1 MLFTLL
7 AVLLLGSAAKAQTIH
22 YVTPDGK
29 NPVNGWEGSKK
40 VVSLSTALD
49 KANAGDQIWVL
60 GFEKI
65 TDPSQLYVAP
75 KGGFTVKSGVKLYG
89 GFRGTERTIDERL
102 TLGKAPYFTYR
113 SVLSGDINR
122 DDVVDEINYVY
133 PENGTR
139 SDNATHVLSLNM
151 VPTQQSGNNN
161 TYPTVVNGFTVI
173 GGNAVAGNGGGVY
186 VYGDNNQGGAYQIE
200 KCFLLNNY
208 AAQGGGAIYVSGEV
222 QATSTESRI
231 VDCVVYNNLA
241 GVRSG
246 SENLGGGI
254 RIDGAGTIVNSSIF
268 NNEGGGVLL
277 SSNAKAVNLT
287 IARNTVMGID
297 GGEVYNSVIWGNSKV
312 QNPTATSFENC
323 ASDNANVTGTGCIS
337 ISSESNGTNSPLF
350 DAPSVF
356 TSFDRDYN
364 WRHNAYPTWSWG
376 ILEGSALIDK
386 GNDGVYTGLPSTDL
400 AGETRKK
407 GTIDIGAYEY
417 QHLAAGRIRYVMEK
431 AQGTG
436 DGSSWDNASGDLQKM
451 IDELAAV
458 DAPGEVWVA
467 AGTYRPTTQIIEG
480 VQYAAS
486 FRMRDG
492 INVYGGF
499 AGSETSKAGRTKGTM
514 PWIYS
519 NETFLL
525 GADYVDGSATWGN
538 DQWNVISST
547 RHVVWFAPMSGEV
560 KFKYTTVLDGVTI
573 KGGAANGGEG
583 LADFATDKGGGV
595 YMGLNAILQNCIVTE
610 NTAKGD
616 GGGVYANGDGADAS
630 SANAKGGRVVGCL
643 VYNNSSVEDG
653 GGVFVKNA
661 GLVLRSMITN
671 NSAMNGAG
679 VYLDKNAEN
688 HPEYLIL
695 STSVVS
701 NNTATGNGAVYCNES
716 GVLLQNTIVNNDC
729 PSTVDASNPNSSQ
742 TGGLYIN
749 KYAYV
754 INSIL
759 WNNLINGLNIPMYA
773 LGATAENVRFYN
785 NAISG
790 SSNAVWNNIYQTS
803 TLKLSDENSKE
814 KALSPD
820 FKPGYPAEKP
830 NDKPEKVLPGV
841 QSSWVPTYY
850 WEPQQGSNLRAGG
863 LTIGTFPDNVLVAPE
878 LDIAGTAFAQKPAV
892 GAHAVD
898 APQIGYLYD
907 GSKYYDVFVDIDYME
922 TDGTGISWVQPY
934 KSLNEVL
941 AYFAND
947 PKLNLTKETVVR
959 VHVKEGDY
967 WPRYAFTNLDPKT
980 ATLSIPALPNGARF
994 EIYGGYAAESGNKE
1008 GEDDDKNLDLRFP
1021 TTYRTIIDGNHEG
1034 KNIDEGIYHC
1044 ITVETGANVLLDGF
1058 HVINGYAAGTA
1069 TLRYGAGMLVRD
1081 GATVEVRNS
1090 IFENNTAEEAAA
1102 IDARGATLTLTNCVV
1117 NNNTNTNT
1125 DAAVVNASA
1134 EKFTL
1139 NHVSVVNNVGTAPS
1153 EMGTSSF
1160 AIGNSNGK
1168 NTFTFASVG
1177 ADGAKNF
1184 ANPTNK
1190 QGATLGFDTYYGG
1203 YSNFTPLTSSAEAG
1217 KLINKATET
1226 PDGLTEDIAGN
1237 SRNLGGSADMG
1248 AYEANLPVNGTVF
1261 YVTATGAGKMDGS
1274 SWENAIAGNL
1284 IYDINSG
1291 KVNGDIPTTESS
1303 YIGFYDA
1310 SARPYAETSGASK
1323 LFFEHLNEQNL
1334 NTSNVNYRTETHDGV
1349 THVTGANGI
1358 NIRNNRQERYVGGLQ
1373 YAVEQAAAAA
1383 VNDGQ
1388 QRSVWVAG
1396 GTYTDYKGFVIR
1408 DKVNVLGGFPN
1419 EGTPGEDDRRPLISQ
1434 YIPANET
1441 SVDLVKKYETII
1453 QIQETAPVTWNGNT
1467 PTAVSD
1473 LPSRTR
1479 KPVLFQPD
1487 VCLPTKSPSGRESSY
1502 SYWEW
1507 GRSWEDWSNHW
1518 MNEGYGNSVPG
1529 ADENTSNSYRW
1540 ENQEGGYVEY
1550 TGATWDGFTI
1560 RHGFY
1565 TDYKANRDG
1574 GAGVRMFRG
1583 VTLQNCVVT
1592 DNYISG
1598 GYVVD
1603 VDATRG
1609 AGIYCDGNNS
1619 KVINCFV
1626 LRNANKSGESYG
1638 GGMYMIL
1645 GTSYNTM
1652 VANNYAESNGG
1663 GIFIED
1669 AMFYNNTVAYNRSN
1683 GTGGLHQWTASSG
1696 KTTTLKLYNTIFY
1709 GNTNRALDVSKEK
1722 DGSFSFNGAWNCFI
1736 QTTNA
1741 LDGEVQGKIDQNT
1754 TRIGENLPCP
1764 FESANAQ
1771 SENNYRLNSSTW
1783 CLNNG
1788 AENLGNDYQGQPV
1801 VLPYTDVDF
1810 TDRIKDCAVDV
1821 GAYEKDNL
1829 ENIGYEIKTTSGSV
1843 VSYNFYVSV
1852 EGAGL
1857 RSGANPDNAACE
1869 MKLQQ
1874 ILTRAGELASANR
1887 GVDVIVKIAEGEYN
1901 ANTLSEV
1908 NDPQSYTFVV
1918 PEGVIV
1924 EGGYMVTDKFGSR
1937 NPFSHKTI
1945 LSPIANV
1952 QGQEINGYHA
1962 VTFGEPA
1969 NKESYKQAIIDGV
1982 TLTGGKATSLVG
1994 KGNAKTQGGGAI
2006 VPAWGHIR
2014 NCRVS
2019 ENEAIQGGGLYLLPG
2034 ALVSGT
2040 DINGNTADE
2049 GAGIYADNT
2058 DAAEGLRAHVVSTT
2072 VTENEATDNGGGI
2085 YFADGGAL
2093 FLNMVVW
2100 GNTATSDNNVSGS
2113 VATMFSDTKM
2123 GDASA
2128 EIEHGFTAFYP
2139 FNYSFVERFELPSN
2153 MVNTAMTSDH
2163 DTYFASVDERLRAFS
2178 PLVNNGYSAALQ
2190 DILVRDW
2197 GIAKN
2202 DRQGIPRKQENI
2214 DKIDVGAYAFL
2225 GGSIPVPSRDN
2236 YKVRLFVNQTP
2247 STLVLPEF
2255 TNDDEQTDYLD
2266 SVTGCSFYT
2275 PLYHLDDAL
2284 EYVRKARENGVDAE
2298 IEIFVAQGTYKPTIR
2313 RTDAATSPYDQR
2325 QNSFTIP
2332 AGVKIYGGF
2341 IGDEKYGDGKDVK
2354 NITVKKDDGSEE
2366 VVDVVLDINFA
2377 TETVLSGRVTADFNS
2392 NGINEPWELANQT
2405 ILSGDINAS
2414 ETVKNAYHV
2423 LYSDTKYGTEAV
2435 TLDGLTVMDGE
2446 TASTLT
2452 PMGNDNEV
2460 GRGGGLY
2467 SSGVDYIINRCR
2479 FLNNKGIR
2487 GNAAYVRNATATVI
2501 GSMFAGNSTVEITES
2516 AQAAGGALCL
2526 AAADGETT
2534 ALKAVNT
2541 LWTNNETTGNGG
2553 AIGYAVNGS
2562 GSTSVNLM
2570 NNTIVRNKAA
2580 NGNGAIYAQGGT
2592 VTNTLVWGNEGNGNN
2607 MSGITATYSAAE
2619 DLEAANGNIKLAAV
2633 NTSIDGPRFAQPSN
2647 AAGAAANDPSSKWNP
2662 ASINVLTD
2670 AGAGLLSKDIEKL
2683 SDIGSATGAY
2693 KEWNDNHA
2701 GDYATQYMGSSQ
2713 YYRYAGPLDE
2723 NGQPL
2728 DRTIDIGLYEYQ
2740 YVTSFSSMDEI
2751 YVATTESGNGSG
2763 DGWANATSDLRGAII
2778 AMANPTGGNKT
2789 DKTIYIRDGEYM
2801 SKQLLTGTAFPLNM
2815 DADKTLGESLTIKGS
2830 FNEAG
2835 QQDFSKPTVISS
2847 YSGLATQRL
2856 MNITTNGEPVF
2867 IEGITFS
2874 NATTDGDGIVS
2885 TGDNLTLGNVAFR
2898 GNAGTGVS
2906 TSGKSLIYN
2915 ALFADGGTGLNVGS
2929 GDVKVVN
2936 ATFAN
2941 NGTAINGTASVYNS
2955 VSWKSGNDV
2964 AEGNNNA
2971 PLGNA
2976 DNDNIQNGPNF
2987 VDPSNENVL
2996 LRDYRIR
3003 PSMMLLNKGNDAH
3016 YKNYVEDVVVEG
3028 ITYVDVEDTPD
3039 PKRPKHQYDLA
3050 NVTRKVGT
3058 IDIGAYEYA
3067 APLSPILY
3075 VKSGVV
3081 GSDESGASWTNAISD
3096 LQGAI
3101 DLASIYANANSGQTG
3116 YVFVHNNV
3124 SANNVRVAMPGV
3136 KAYGS
3141 MNDETGADVSEIL
3154 GKRSLDME
3162 RRSKINGLTVGGTG
3176 SVVDG
3181 FEVSGTVAVSNGML
3195 STSIVKPTDAV
3206 TVTGNGVLYN
3216 SFVEGSV
3223 IKPETDS
3230 GKAVNVTATGTI
3242 SETEG
3247 SGNNRSKVSE
3257 TNNYVTTDYW
3267 KYQLNETSA
3276 DINAGTVDVESYM
3289 IMAGH
3294 RKDISGSS
3302 RIRNTVDN
3310 GCFETWNITADTE
3323 ITATDK
3329 PTRKHVVYIRKGGEL
3344 KIADGLYGESTV
3356 FNPGFLLLEDGAIG
3370 LLANDNYVGLTNV
3383 AMERTVPAG
3392 GTALTYVPFTISA
3405 IDKPLEGITYQKYNG
3420 KIRASYNYQFGDGNA
3435 WETVND
3441 PATEQGGVQAFAI
3454 NNEST
3459 AGAKVRFYG
3468 KSADD
3473 EKPQKPVYDEK
3484 PNAPK
3489 QVLLEKNNFNDPWS
3503 TENPGTG
3510 KRFTHKENMSWNM
3523 FGSPYLHAMNYDDM
3537 EYGRVIYTGASY
3549 NAINTAENN
3558 SGSVAMGE
3566 GVFTQTATL
3575 QEYESFTVKAPQDGT
3590 QSQSLRGLLVTVAP
3604 ADAEEADDFIQL
3616 KAVESEE
3623 ASSEFNIAADGVKWM
3638 SDDASVAQIY
3648 MARNGG
3654 RYSMLSALD
3663 INGAV
3668 SLGLTIPEAAAY
3680 TIAID
3685 EEAWMDEYETVV
3697 LEDKTTGQMVDLLEG
3712 AYQFQATEAGTVE
3725 DRFSIRFNR
3734 IVDGLGDNVKAYSP
3748 SAGMIRVEGA
3758 AAGSLV
3764 RIYDLNGRCI
3774 SVGETSVVN
3783 YDVNVGPKGIYL
3795 VEVQQ
3800 KEAEPVVK
3808 KVQVK

>member
-1 MLFTLL
+1 MKTGYFRMLFTLL

-29 NPVNGWEGSKK
+29 NPVNGWEGSKT
-40 VVSLSTALD
+40 VVSLSTALTNA
-49 KANAGDQIWVL
+49 KAGDQIWVL
-60 GFEKI
+60 GFQ
-65 TDPSQLYVAP
+65 DPSQLYIAP
-75 KGGFTVKSGVKLYG
+75 EGGFTVKSGVKLYG
-89 GFRGTERTIDERL
+89 GFRGTERTIDERP

-113 SVLSGDINR
+113 SVLSGDIERN
-122 DDVVDEINYVY
+122 DTVDVNNYVY
-133 PENGTR
+133 PANGTR
-139 SDNATHVLSLNM
+139 SDNAKHVLSLNM

-173 GGNAVAGNGGGVY
+173 GGNATDFGGGIY
-186 VYGDNNQGGAYQIE
+186 VYGSNAGGGAYQIE

-208 AAQGGGAIYVSGEV
+208 AELGGGAIYVAPAV
-222 QATSTESRI
+222 AKAATDSKI

-287 IARNTVMGID
+287 IARNTVMGIE
-297 GGEVYNSVIWGNSKV
+297 GGAVYSSVIWGNSKV
-312 QNPTATSFENC
+312 QNPASADIFHNC
-323 ASDNANVTGTGCIS
+323 ASDNATIAEGDKCFA
-337 ISSESNGTNSPLF
+337 ISSESNGANSPLF
-350 DAPSVF
+350 EAPSVF
-356 TSFDRDYN
+356 TSFDRDFD
-364 WRHNAYPTWSWG
+364 WRRTAYPTWSWG
-376 ILEGSALIDK
+376 ILEGSVLIDK
-386 GNDGVYTGLPSTDL
+386 GNDGAYTGLPSTDL

-407 GTIDIGAYEY
+407 GTIDIGAYEF
-417 QHLAAGRIRYVMEK
+417 QHLDAGRIRYVKEG
-431 AQGTG
+431 GTG
-436 DGSSWDNASGDLQKM
+436 DGSSWDKASGDLQKM

-467 AGTYRPTTQIIEG
+467 VGTYRPTTQIIEG

-492 INVYGGF
+492 IDVYGGF
-499 AGSETSKAGRTKGTM
+499 AGREISKAKREKEDSM
-514 PWIYS
+514 PWSYKYK
-519 NETFLL
+519 TVLM
-525 GADYVDGSATWGN
+525 GADYEDGSATWGN

-547 RHVVWFAPMSGEV
+547 RHVVWFAPMSGEDN
-560 KFKYTTVLDGVTI
+560 FKSVTILDGVTI

-679 VYLDKNAEN
+679 VYLDKNAKN

-773 LGATAENVRFYN
+773 LGAAAENVRFYN

-803 TLKLSDENSKE
+803 TLKLSDDNAS
-814 KALSPD
+814 AAAIGPD
-820 FKPGYPAEKP
+820 FMGGYPTG
-830 NDKPEKVLPGV
+830 VGV
-841 QSSWVPTYY
+841 QGSLDRPSYY
-850 WEPQQGSNLRAGG
+850 WEPKQGSNLRAGG
-863 LTIGTFPDNVLVAPE
+863 LTIGTFPSIVLVSPE
-878 LDIAGTAFAQKPAV
+878 LDIAGIPFAQKPAM
-892 GAHAVD
+892 GAHGVKANKIS
-898 APQIGYLYD
+898 ASNYE
-907 GSKYYDVFVDIDYME
+907 VFVDINYTG
-922 TDGTGISWVQPY
+922 TDANGASWATPY

-941 AYFAND
+941 AYYANKTD
-947 PKLNLTKETVVR
+947 LPQDQVIKI
-959 VHVKEGDY
+959 HVKEGDY

-980 ATLSIPALPNGARF
+980 ATLSIPALPNGAKF
-994 EIYGGYAAESGNKE
+994 EIYGGYAAESDGT
-1008 GEDDDKNLDLRFP
+1008 DLKNRFP
-1021 TTYRTIIDGNHEG
+1021 TTYRTIINGNHEG

-1044 ITVETGANVLLDGF
+1044 ITVETGANVVLDGF

-1081 GATVEVRNS
+1081 GANVTVRNS

-1117 NNNTNTNT
+1117 NNNTNTIKT
-1125 DAAVVNASA
+1125 SSVVNAQSL
-1134 EKFTL
+1134 TV
-1139 NHVSVVNNVGTAPS
+1139 NHVSVVNNIGAAPA
-1153 EMGTSSF
+1153 MGTSSF
-1160 AIGNSNGK
+1160 AIGNSGG

-1177 ADGAKNF
+1177 AEGAKNF

-1217 KLINKATET
+1217 KLINKATGT

-1291 KVNGDIPTTESS
+1291 KVNGDIPTTDPR

-1323 LFFEHLNEQNL
+1323 LFFEHMGEAGVINGAAVD
-1334 NTSNVNYRTETHDGV
+1334 NVDYKVETLAVGQYNDRKETHIS
-1349 THVTGANGI
+1349 GAHGI
-1358 NIRNNRQERYVGGLQ
+1358 DIQNRRYEQYVGGLQ
-1373 YAVEQAAAAA
+1373 YAVEKAAAAA
-1383 VNDGQ
+1383 VEDDQ

-1408 DKVNVLGGFPN
+1408 DKVDVLGGFPN
-1419 EGTPGEDDRRPLISQ
+1419 EGTPGEDDRHPMISQ
-1434 YIPANET
+1434 YVAQN
-1441 SVDLVKKYETII
+1441 SSNSGLDVKKYETII
-1453 QIQETAPVTWNGNT
+1453 QIQDKKPYTEGDFRTVTDNE
-1467 PTAVSD
+1467 

-1487 VCLPTKSPSGRESSY
+1487 VCVPTKTPSGRESSY
-1502 SYWEW
+1502 TYYKIRDRLVGNDHWN
-1507 GRSWEDWSNHW
+1507 GRE
-1518 MNEGYGNSVPG
+1518 YGNSVPG
-1529 ADENTSNSYRW
+1529 SDEGASNTYRYNLSS
-1540 ENQEGGYVEY
+1540 EQQNGTYIEY
-1550 TGATWDGFTI
+1550 TGAMWDGFTI

-1565 TDYKANRDG
+1565 MDYSANRDG

-1583 VTLQNCVVT
+1583 VTLQNCVVA
-1592 DNYISG
+1592 DNFINNYVASG
-1598 GYVVD
+1598 S
-1603 VDATRG
+1603 ACMG
-1609 AGIYCDGNNS
+1609 AGIYCDGDNS
-1619 KVINCFV
+1619 KIINCYV
-1626 LRNANKSGESYG
+1626 TGNVNRNPDAAG
-1638 GGMYMIL
+1638 GGMTLMV
-1645 GTSYNTM
+1645 GVSYNC
-1652 VANNYAESNGG
+1652 VVEGNYSQKDGG
-1663 GIFIED
+1663 GCFIEN
-1669 AMFYNNTVAYNRSN
+1669 AYFYNNTVANNYVNTAHAS
-1683 GTGGLHQWTASSG
+1683 GKKGGGIHQWTRKDAPMN
-1696 KTTTLKLYNTIFY
+1696 LVLYNTVFY
-1709 GNTNRALDVSKEK
+1709 GNEGIALTSDNADMFK
-1722 DGSFSFNGAWNCFI
+1722 GAYNCYI
-1736 QTTNA
+1736 QSNSAMSSSLTTNFNKWNTQYGVGSA
-1741 LDGEVQGKIDQNT
+1741 LAS
-1754 TRIGENLPCP
+1754 P
-1764 FESANAQ
+1764 FIEGT
-1771 SENNYRLNSSTW
+1771 YRLKGGST
-1783 CLNNG
+1783 CINRG
-1788 AENLGNDYQGQPV
+1788 TENLGEGIS
-1801 VLPYTDVDF
+1801 LPAMDADF
-1810 TDRIKDCAVDV
+1810 TDRVKDCTVDI
-1821 GAYEKDNL
+1821 GAYESDNQ
-1829 ENIGYEIKTTSGSV
+1829 ENIGYEISPDSNE
-1843 VSYNFYVSV
+1843 YCYYVSPD
-1852 EGAGL
+1852 GDGL
-1857 RSGANPDNAACE
+1857 RSGADSKNAACE

-1874 ILTRAGELASANR
+1874 ILTHAGQTVLNNP
-1887 GVDVIVKIAEGEYN
+1887 DKKVIVKIADGTYR
-1901 ANTLSEV
+1901 ANTLSDS

-1918 PEGVIV
+1918 PYGVVV
-1924 EGGYMVTDKFGSR
+1924 EGGYTNDFSSR
-1937 NPFSHKTI
+1937 NPYNNATI
-1945 LSPIANV
+1945 LSPIADMRDQTV
-1952 QGQEINGYHA
+1952 NGYHA

-1969 NKESYKQAIIDGV
+1969 VEQKTAQTIVDGV

-1994 KGNAKTQGGGAI
+1994 NGDPRTQGGGAI

-2040 DINGNTADE
+2040 VVNKNTAEE
-2049 GAGIYADNT
+2049 GAGIYASIPQPT
-2058 DAAEGLRAHVVSTT
+2058 EEGEIPTVEPAHVVSST
-2072 VTENEATDNGGGI
+2072 VTDNTATENAGGI

-2100 GNTATSDNNVSGS
+2100 NNTASSDNNISGPVYS
-2113 VATMFSDTKM
+2113 TFVDSKM
-2123 GDASA
+2123 AAASA
-2128 EIEHGFTAFYP
+2128 ANGNNFTEFYP

-2153 MVNTAMTSDH
+2153 MVNTAMTSGD
-2163 DTYFASVDERLRAFS
+2163 DGKLYFAGPERTLRAFS
-2178 PLVNNGYSAALQ
+2178 PLVNNGYSATLQ
-2190 DILVRDW
+2190 GYLAENW
-2197 GIAKN
+2197 KIATN
-2202 DRQGIPRKQENI
+2202 DMQGIPRIQDNI
-2214 DKIDVGAYAFL
+2214 NKIDVGAYAFM
-2225 GGSIPVPSRDN
+2225 GGVIPDPTDPETE
-2236 YKVRLFVNQTP
+2236 KLTKLFVNQT
-2247 STLVLPEF
+2247 TKFRV
-2255 TNDDEQTDYLD
+2255 DGDENYLKT
-2266 SVTGCSFYT
+2266 VVGRSFYT

-2284 EYVRKARENGVDAE
+2284 EYVRKAREAGFNDE

-2313 RTDAATSPYDQR
+2313 RTDAAAATETYDQR
-2325 QNSFTIP
+2325 QNSFVVP

-2341 IGDEKYGDGKDVK
+2341 KGDEKYGYELSSVQGESE
-2354 NITVKKDDGSEE
+2354 TVTLVP
-2366 VVDVVLDINFA
+2366 VV
-2377 TETVLSGRVTADFNS
+2377 TETALSGRATTDYNQ
-2392 NGINEPWELANQT
+2392 NGISEPWELANQT

-2423 LYSDTKYGTEAV
+2423 LFSSIKKEENGDITGQGTV

-2446 TASTLT
+2446 TANYLPVSVEGDLET
-2452 PMGNDNEV
+2452 NEI

-2467 SSGVDYIINRCR
+2467 SRGVDYFINRCR

-2487 GNAAYVRNATATVI
+2487 GNAAYVRGATATVI
-2501 GSMFAGNSTVEITES
+2501 GSIFAGNSTVDNLQSNVSTDRIYGG
-2516 AQAAGGALCL
+2516 AFCAAAGKG
-2526 AAADGETT
+2526 DVKTETM
-2534 ALKAVNT
+2534 LKAVNT
-2541 LWTNNETTGNGG
+2541 LWANNETTGTGG
-2553 AIGYAVNGS
+2553 AIACVTDGTGVS
-2562 GSTSVNLM
+2562 STVNLM
-2570 NNTIVRNKAA
+2570 NNTIVRNKAL
-2580 NGNGAIYAQGGT
+2580 NNGAIYAQGGT
-2592 VTNTLVWGNEGNGNN
+2592 VTNTLMWGNEGAEGSINESND
-2607 MSGITATYSAAE
+2607 IAVTYSAAE
-2619 DLEAANGNIKLAAV
+2619 DLDATKDNNIKLAAE
-2633 NTSIDGPRFAQPSN
+2633 NTSIEGPRFAQPSST
-2647 AAGAAANDPSSKWNP
+2647 AGAAANDPSSKWNP
-2662 ASINVLTD
+2662 SSINVLTD
-2670 AGAGLLSKDIEKL
+2670 AGDGVFTVKTQEEPEKIE
-2683 SDIGSATGAY
+2683 GAY
-2693 KEWNDNHA
+2693 SKWNNENA
-2701 GDYATQYMGSSQ
+2701 SAYADQYMGDTSYQ
-2713 YYRYAGPLDE
+2713 RYAGPRDE
-2723 NGQPL
+2723 KGEQL

-2740 YVTSFSSMDEI
+2740 YVTTFSKLDAV
-2751 YVATTESGNGSG
+2751 YVATTEAGNGSG
-2763 DGWANATSDLRGAII
+2763 DSWLNATSDLRGAII
-2778 AMANPTGGNKT
+2778 SMANPTGGQT
-2789 DKTIYIRDGEYM
+2789 SDKAVYIRDGEYA

-2815 DADKTLGESLTIKGS
+2815 DKDNADGMNGTSLTIKGS
-2830 FNEAG
+2830 YNEAG
-2835 QQDFSKPTVISS
+2835 VQDFSNPTVISS
-2847 YSGLATQRL
+2847 YPGVATERL
-2856 MNITTNGEPVF
+2856 INIATNNEPVF
-2867 IEGITFS
+2867 IEGIMFN
-2874 NATTDGDGIVS
+2874 NATAGGDGIVS
-2885 TGDNLTLGNVAFR
+2885 TGDNLTLARVAFR

-2906 TSGKSLIYN
+2906 TSGNSLIYN

-2929 GDVKVVN
+2929 GEVKVVN

-2941 NGTAINGTASVYNS
+2941 NTTAINGTASVFNS
-2955 VSWKSGNDV
+2955 VSWNSGNGV

-2971 PLGNA
+2971 VLGNA
-2976 DNDNIQNGPNF
+2976 VNDDIQNGPNF
-2987 VDPSNENVL
+2987 VDPSNENIL

-3003 PSMMLLNKGNDAH
+3003 PSMMLLNKGENSLYQSNVGKDPTT
-3016 YKNYVEDVVVEG
+3016 DVDLTSGKRVVDG
-3028 ITYVDVEDTPD
+3028 
-3039 PKRPKHQYDLA
+3039 R
-3050 NVTRKVGT
+3050 

-3067 APLSPILY
+3067 APLSQILY

-3081 GSDESGASWTNAISD
+3081 GSDESGESWTNAISD

-3101 DLASIYANANSGQTG
+3101 NLASIYANVNKGQTG

-3124 SANNVRVAMPGV
+3124 AANNVRVAMPNV

-3141 MNDETGADVSEIL
+3141 MNDETGTGVTDIL
-3154 GKRSLDME
+3154 GKRSSILDLQ
-3162 RRSKINGLTVGGTG
+3162 RRSTINGLTVGGAG

-3181 FEVSGTVAVSNGML
+3181 FEVSGTVAVSSGML
-3195 STSIVKPTDAV
+3195 STSIVKPTNAV
-3206 TVTGNGVLYN
+3206 SVTGDGVLYN
-3216 SFVEGSV
+3216 SFVDEAV
-3223 IKPETDS
+3223 S
-3230 GKAVNVTATGTI
+3230 GKAVNVTATGAI
-3242 SETEG
+3242 N
-3247 SGNNRSKVSE
+3247 GNDGINNNPNAIENGYVS
-3257 TNNYVTTDYW
+3257 VDYW
-3267 KYQLNETSA
+3267 KYQLKDDSGLFDMAKEETITA
-3276 DINAGTVDVESYM
+3276 YM
-3289 IMAGH
+3289 DMAGH
-3294 RKDISGSS
+3294 SKDLSGS
-3302 RIRNTVDN
+3302 IRVRNGLVDF
-3310 GCFETWNITADTE
+3310 GCFETWNIIADTE
-3323 ITATDK
+3323 ISATDK
-3329 PTRKHVVYIRKGGEL
+3329 PTRNHVVYVRNGAEL
-3344 KIADGLYGESTV
+3344 KIAKDVYTGEATA
-3356 FNPGFLLLEDGAIG
+3356 FNPGFLLLENGSG
-3370 LLANDNYVGLTNV
+3370 LLANGNYVGLTNF
-3383 AMERTVPAG
+3383 AMERTIPAG
-3392 GTALTYVPFTISA
+3392 GTALTYVPFL
-3405 IDKPLEGITYQKYNG
+3405 IDKMDNASAATFQRYDGARRAAYDYKFSATDGAWKKVTDPVTEPGGI
-3420 KIRASYNYQFGDGNA
+3420 
-3435 WETVND
+3435 
-3441 PATEQGGVQAFAI
+3441 QAFAI
-3454 NNEST
+3454 NGSE
-3459 AGAKVRFYG
+3459 GAKVRFYG
-3468 KSADD
+3468 TSYK
-3473 EKPQKPVYDEK
+3473 ET
-3484 PNAPK
+3484 PNDVK
-3489 QVLLEKNNFNDPWS
+3489 MVQLMKFNFNDPWAS
-3503 TENPGTG
+3503 KDDTG
-3510 KRFTHKENMSWNM
+3510 NRFTHKENMSWNM
-3523 FGSPYLHAMNYDDM
+3523 FGSPYLHAMSYGDM

-3549 NAINTAENN
+3549 DTKNTADSNT

-3575 QEYESFTVKAPQDGT
+3575 QDYETFTVAAPKAGT
-3590 QSQSLRGLLVTVAP
+3590 VSGGLRGLLVTVAP

-3638 SDDASVAQIY
+3638 SDNASVAQIY

-3668 SLGLTIPEAAAY
+3668 SLGLTIPQAAAY

-3774 SVGETSVVN
+3774 RVGETSVVN

>member
-1 MLFTLL
+1 MKTGYFRMLFTLL

-29 NPVNGWEGSKK
+29 NPVNGWEGSKT
-40 VVSLSTALD
+40 VVSLSTALTNA
-49 KANAGDQIWVL
+49 KAGDQIWVL
-60 GFEKI
+60 GFQ
-65 TDPSQLYVAP
+65 DPSQLYVAP
-75 KGGFTVKSGVKLYG
+75 EGGFTVKSGVKLYG
-89 GFRGTERTIDERL
+89 GFRGTERTIDERP
-102 TLGKAPYFTYR
+102 TSGKAPYFTYR
-113 SVLSGDINR
+113 SVLSGDIKG
-122 DDVVDEINYVY
+122 DDVVDGTNMLY
-133 PENGTR
+133 PANSTR
-139 SDNATHVLSLNM
+139 SDNATHVLSLDLT
-151 VPTQQSGNNN
+151 PKQSSGNNN

-173 GGNAVAGNGGGVY
+173 GGNADGTGEYGGGIYVFGANANGGG
-186 VYGDNNQGGAYQIE
+186 AYHIE

-208 AAQGGGAIYVSGEV
+208 AKEGGGAIYVSSQVE
-222 QATSTESRI
+222 ATSTASTI

-254 RIDGAGTIVNSSIF
+254 NIAGSGTIVNSSIF
-268 NNEGGGVLL
+268 NNEGGGVRL
-277 SSNAKAVNLT
+277 SSSAKAVNLT
-287 IARNTVMGID
+287 IARNTVMGIE
-297 GGEVYNSVIWGNSKV
+297 GGVVSNSVIWGNSKV

-323 ASDNANVTGTGCIS
+323 ASDNANVTGIDCIS
-337 ISSESNGTNSPLF
+337 ISSESNGSNGPLF
-350 DAPSVF
+350 EAPSVF
-356 TSFDRDYN
+356 TSFDRDFD
-364 WRHNAYPTWSWG
+364 WRRTAYPTWSWG
-376 ILEGSALIDK
+376 ILEGSALIDE
-386 GNDGVYTGLPSTDL
+386 GDDDAYTGLPSTDL

-407 GTIDIGAYEY
+407 GTIDIGAYEF
-417 QHLAAGRIRYVMEK
+417 QHLDASRIRYVK
-431 AQGTG
+431 VGGTG
-436 DGSSWDNASGDLQKM
+436 DGSSWGNASGDLQKM

-458 DAPGEVWVA
+458 DASGEVWVA
-467 AGTYRPTTQIIEG
+467 AGEYRPTTQIIDG

-499 AGSETSKAGRTKGTM
+499 AGTETSKAEREKGDM
-514 PWIYS
+514 PWIYT
-519 NETFLL
+519 NETILL
-525 GADYVDGSATWGN
+525 GADYENGTATWAN
-538 DQWNVISST
+538 NQWNVTSSS
-547 RHVVWFAPMSGEV
+547 RHVVWFAPMSGEED
-560 KFKYTTVLDGVTI
+560 FKSVTVLDGVTI

-583 LADFATDKGGGV
+583 LTDFATDKGGGV

-671 NSAMNGAG
+671 NSATNGAG

-830 NDKPEKVLPGV
+830 NDEPEKVLPGV

-898 APQIGYLYD
+898 ANGIVGAEIE
-907 GSKYYDVFVDIDYME
+907 GVINVFVDIDYME
-922 TDGTGISWVQPY
+922 TDGTGKSWDKPY

-941 AYFAND
+941 SYFAQ
-947 PKLNLTKETVVR
+947 NLPEGQSVVR

-980 ATLSIPALPNGARF
+980 ATLSIPALPNGAKF
-994 EIYGGYAAESGNKE
+994 EIYGGYAAESTGT
-1008 GEDDDKNLDLRFP
+1008 DLKNRFP

-1034 KNIDEGIYHC
+1034 KDIKEGIYHC
-1044 ITVETGANVLLDGF
+1044 ITVETGANVVLDGF

-1090 IFENNTAEEAAA
+1090 IFENNTAAESAA

-1117 NNNTNTNT
+1117 NNNTNTT
-1125 DAAVVNASA
+1125 ESSSVVNANIL
-1134 EKFTL
+1134 TL
-1139 NHVSVVNNVGTAPS
+1139 NHVSVVNNIGVAPAINNIGVAPA
-1153 EMGTSSF
+1153 MGTSSF
-1160 AIGNSNGK
+1160 AIGNSDG
-1168 NTFTFASVG
+1168 NTFTTFASVG

-1184 ANPTNK
+1184 ANPTNM
-1190 QGATLGFDTYYGG
+1190 QGAALGFDTYYGG
-1203 YSNFTPLTSSAEAG
+1203 YSNFTPLTSSTDAG
-1217 KLINKATET
+1217 KLINKATGT
-1226 PDGLTEDIAGN
+1226 PDGLNVDIIGN

-1261 YVTATGAGKMDGS
+1261 YVTENGAGKMDGS

-1291 KVNGDIPTTESS
+1291 KVNDDIPTTDPR

-1358 NIRNNRQERYVGGLQ
+1358 NIRNNRQEQYVGGLQ

-1383 VNDGQ
+1383 AAAKDGQ

-1434 YIPANET
+1434 YIPANEANA
-1441 SVDLVKKYETII
+1441 DLLKDKYETII
-1453 QIQETAPVTWNGNT
+1453 QIQSTAPVTWNGNT
-1467 PTAVSD
+1467 PTAVSG

-1507 GRSWEDWSNHW
+1507 GRSWGDWSNHW

-1592 DNYISG
+1592 DNYINAHNNAG
-1598 GYVVD
+1598 
-1603 VDATRG
+1603 RG

-1619 KVINCFV
+1619 KVVNCFV
-1626 LRNANKSGESYG
+1626 LNNANNSDESYG

-1652 VANNYAESNGG
+1652 VANNYAKTNGG

-1669 AMFYNNTVAYNRSN
+1669 AMFYNNTVAYNRST

-1696 KTTTLKLYNTIFY
+1696 TTTTLKLYNTIFY
-1709 GNTNRALDVSKEK
+1709 GNTNQAIGVSAI
-1722 DGSFSFNGAWNCFI
+1722 GNFNGAWNCFVQSNTALSADI
-1736 QTTNA
+1736 RNKLHSSNYGTNLA
-1741 LDGEVQGKIDQNT
+1741 S
-1754 TRIGENLPCP
+1754 P
-1764 FESANAQ
+1764 FESTNAQ
-1771 SENNYRLNSSTW
+1771 SKNNYRLNSSTW

-1788 AENLGNDYQGQPV
+1788 AENLGNDYQGHPV

-1829 ENIGYEIKTTSGSV
+1829 ENIGYEIKTTDGGAT
-1843 VSYNFYVSV
+1843 SYNFYVSE

-1857 RSGANPDNAACE
+1857 RSGANPDDAACE

-1874 ILTRAGELASANR
+1874 ILNRAGELASANR
-1887 GVDVIVKIAEGEYN
+1887 GVDVVVKVAEGEYN
-1901 ANTLSEV
+1901 ANTLSEA

-1918 PEGVIV
+1918 PEGVIL
-1924 EGGYMVTDKFGSR
+1924 EGGYTETDKFVSR
-1937 NPFSHKTI
+1937 NPFNHETI
-1945 LSPIANV
+1945 LSPVASV
-1952 QGQEINGYHA
+1952 EGQNINGYHA
-1962 VTFGEPA
+1962 VTFGDPA

-1994 KGNAKTQGGGAI
+1994 KGNVKTQGGGAI
-2006 VPAWGHIR
+2006 VPAWGHVR
-2014 NCRVS
+2014 NSRVYG
-2019 ENEAIQGGGLYLLPG
+2019 NEAIQGGGLYLLPG
-2034 ALVSGT
+2034 ATVSGT
-2040 DINGNTADE
+2040 DINNNTAEE
-2049 GAGIYADNT
+2049 GAGIYADNEK
-2058 DAAEGLRAHVVSTT
+2058 ASKALRAHVVSSTIT
-2072 VTENEATDNGGGI
+2072 DNTATENAGGI
-2085 YFADGGAL
+2085 LFEDGAAL

-2100 GNTATSDNNVSGS
+2100 GNTATSDNNVSGPVYS
-2113 VATMFSDTKM
+2113 TFDDAEMES
-2123 GDASA
+2123 ASA
-2128 EIEHGFTAFYP
+2128 VNGNNFKDFFP

-2153 MVNTAMTSDH
+2153 MVNTAMTSDENL
-2163 DTYFASVDERLRAFS
+2163 YFASTDRRLRAFS
-2178 PLVNNGYSAALQ
+2178 PLVNNGFSIDLQKHLATNWNIAA
-2190 DILVRDW
+2190 
-2197 GIAKN
+2197 N
-2202 DRQGIPRKQENI
+2202 DMQGISRIQTGI
-2214 DKIDVGAYAFL
+2214 GKIDVGAYAFL
-2225 GGSIPVPSRDN
+2225 GGVIPEPKAGD
-2236 YKVRLFVNQTP
+2236 YMAKLFVNQT
-2247 STLVLPEF
+2247 
-2255 TNDDEQTDYLD
+2255 TNFQVANSVNLDD
-2266 SVTGCSFYT
+2266 VIGRSFYT

-2284 EYVRKARENGVDAE
+2284 EYAKKAVKLNLGAN

-2313 RTDAATSPYDQR
+2313 RINAATETVDQR
-2325 QNSFTIP
+2325 QNSFVVP
-2332 AGVKIYGGF
+2332 AGVNIYGGF
-2341 IGDEKYGDGKDVK
+2341 SGKETYSYGLSSVSSEDGTSQSFTD
-2354 NITVKKDDGSEE
+2354 ITNS
-2366 VVDVVLDINFA
+2366 DISQYLTA
-2377 TETVLSGRVTADFNS
+2377 RETSDFNLNS
-2392 NGINEPWELANQT
+2392 INEPWELKNQT

-2423 LYSDTKYGTEAV
+2423 LYSDTEYGTGVV
-2435 TLDGLTVMDGE
+2435 TLDGLTVMDGQTSNSLPLMTE
-2446 TASTLT
+2446 
-2452 PMGNDNEV
+2452 NNEI
-2460 GRGGGLY
+2460 GRGGALY
-2467 SSGVDYIINRCR
+2467 SNGIDYIINRCR
-2479 FLNNKGIR
+2479 FLNNQGVR
-2487 GNAAYVRNATATVI
+2487 GNAAYVRNASATVI
-2501 GSMFAGNSTVEITES
+2501 GSTFAGNSTVEDLQDVEVGRIY
-2516 AQAAGGALCL
+2516 GGAMCM
-2526 AAADGETT
+2526 AASTGENAT
-2534 ALKAVNT
+2534 LKAVNT
-2541 LWTNNETTGNGG
+2541 LWANNETTGNGG
-2553 AIGYAVNGS
+2553 AIGFAVNG
-2562 GSTSVNLM
+2562 GTSEVNLM
-2570 NNTIVRNKAA
+2570 NNTIVRNKAL
-2580 NGNGAIYAQGGT
+2580 NNGAIYAQGGT
-2592 VTNTLVWGNEGNGNN
+2592 VTNTLMWGNEGAEGSINESND
-2607 MSGITATYSAAE
+2607 IAVTYSAAE
-2619 DLEAANGNIKLAAV
+2619 DLDATKDNNIKLAAE
-2633 NTSIDGPRFAQPSN
+2633 NTSIEGPRFAQPSS

-2662 ASINVLTD
+2662 SSINVLTD
-2670 AGAGLLSKDIEKL
+2670 AGDGVFTVKTQEEPEKIE
-2683 SDIGSATGAY
+2683 GAY
-2693 KEWNDNHA
+2693 SKWNNENA
-2701 GDYATQYMGSSQ
+2701 SAYADQYMGDTSYQ
-2713 YYRYAGPLDE
+2713 RYAGPRDE
-2723 NGQPL
+2723 KGEQL

-2740 YVTSFSSMDEI
+2740 YVTTFSNLDAV
-2751 YVATTESGNGSG
+2751 YVATTEAGNGSG
-2763 DGWANATSDLRGAII
+2763 DSWLNATSDLRGAII
-2778 AMANPTGGNKT
+2778 SMANPTGGQT
-2789 DKTIYIRDGEYM
+2789 SDKAVYIRDGEYA

-2815 DADKTLGESLTIKGS
+2815 DKDNADGMNGTSLTIKGS
-2830 FNEAG
+2830 YNEAG
-2835 QQDFSKPTVISS
+2835 VQDFSKPTVISS
-2847 YSGLATQRL
+2847 YPGVATERL
-2856 MNITTNGEPVF
+2856 INIATNNEPVF
-2867 IEGITFS
+2867 IEGIMFN
-2874 NATTDGDGIVS
+2874 NATAGGDGIVS
-2885 TGDNLTLGNVAFR
+2885 TGDNLTLARVAFR

-2906 TSGKSLIYN
+2906 TSGNSLIYN

-2929 GDVKVVN
+2929 GEVKVVN

-2941 NGTAINGTASVYNS
+2941 NTTAINGTASVFNS
-2955 VSWKSGNDV
+2955 VSWNSGNGV

-2971 PLGNA
+2971 VLGNA
-2976 DNDNIQNGPNF
+2976 VNDDIQNGPNF
-2987 VDPSNENVL
+2987 VDPSNENIL

-3003 PSMMLLNKGNDAH
+3003 PSMMLLNKGYND
-3016 YKNYVEDVVVEG
+3016 NYPGDLTTDVDLTSGKRVVDD
-3028 ITYVDVEDTPD
+3028 I
-3039 PKRPKHQYDLA
+3039 
-3050 NVTRKVGT
+3050 

-3067 APLSPILY
+3067 APLSQILY

-3081 GSDESGASWTNAISD
+3081 GSDESGESWTNAISD

-3101 DLASIYANANSGQTG
+3101 NLASIYANVNKGQTG

-3124 SANNVRVAMPGV
+3124 AANNVRVAMPGV

-3141 MNDETGADVSEIL
+3141 MNDETGTGVTDIL
-3154 GKRSLDME
+3154 GKRSSILDLQ
-3162 RRSKINGLTVGGTG
+3162 RRSTINGLTVAGTG

-3181 FEVSGTVAVSNGML
+3181 FEVSGTVAVSSGML
-3195 STSIVKPTDAV
+3195 STSIVKPTGAV
-3206 TVTGNGVLYN
+3206 TVTGDGVLYN
-3216 SFVEGSV
+3216 SFVDGAV
-3223 IKPETDS
+3223 N

-3242 SETEG
+3242 TDKG
-3247 SGNNRSKVSE
+3247 GGNNNSNAVENGYVSA
-3257 TNNYVTTDYW
+3257 DYW
-3267 KYQLNETSA
+3267 KYQLKDDSELIDKTGAIDIA
-3276 DINAGTVDVESYM
+3276 DYM
-3289 IMAGH
+3289 TMAGH
-3294 RKDISGSS
+3294 DKDISGSS
-3302 RIRNTVDN
+3302 RIRNTVDF
-3310 GCFETWNITADTE
+3310 GCFETWNIIADTE
-3323 ITATDK
+3323 ISATDK
-3329 PTRKHVVYIRKGGEL
+3329 PTRNHVVYVRNGAEL
-3344 KIADGLYGESTV
+3344 KIAKDVYTGEATA
-3356 FNPGFLLLEDGAIG
+3356 FNPGFLLLENGSG
-3370 LLANDNYVGLTNV
+3370 LLANGNYVGLTNF
-3383 AMERTVPAG
+3383 AMERTIPAD
-3392 GTALTYVPFTISA
+3392 GTALTYVPFL
-3405 IDKPLEGITYQKYNG
+3405 IDKMDNASGAKFQRYDGAT
-3420 KIRASYNYQFGDGNA
+3420 RAAYNYQFGDGDA
-3435 WETVND
+3435 WVVDID

-3454 NNEST
+3454 NGS
-3459 AGAKVRFYG
+3459 ADAKVRFYG
-3468 KSADD
+3468 TSYK
-3473 EKPQKPVYDEK
+3473 ET
-3484 PNAPK
+3484 PNEDK
-3489 QVLLEKNNFNDPWS
+3489 MVQLMKFNFNDPWAS
-3503 TENPGTG
+3503 KDDTG
-3510 KRFTHKENMSWNM
+3510 NRFTHKENMSWNM
-3523 FGSPYLHAMNYDDM
+3523 FGSPYLHAMNYKDM

-3549 NAINTAENN
+3549 ETKNTADGTTT
-3558 SGSVAMGE
+3558 GSVAMGE

-3575 QEYESFTVKAPQDGT
+3575 QDYETFTVAAPTAGSEPQG
-3590 QSQSLRGLLVTVAP
+3590 LRGLLVTVAP

-3638 SDDASVAQIY
+3638 SDNASVAQIY

-3668 SLGLTIPEAAAY
+3668 SLGLTIPQAAAY

-3697 LEDKTTGQMVDLLEG
+3697 LEDKATGQMVDLLEG

-3774 SVGETSVVN
+3774 RVGETSVVN

>member
-1 MLFTLL
+1 MKTGYFRMLFTLL

-29 NPVNGWEGSKK
+29 NPVNGWEGSKT
-40 VVSLSTALD
+40 VVSLSTALTNA
-49 KANAGDQIWVL
+49 KAGDQIWVL
-60 GFEKI
+60 GFEQS
-65 TDPSQLYVAP
+65 TLSANQLYVAP
-75 KGGFTVKSGVKLYG
+75 EGGFTVKSGVKLYG
-89 GFRGTERTIDERL
+89 GFRGTERTIDERP
-102 TLGKAPYFTYR
+102 TSGKAPYFTYR
-113 SVLSGDINR
+113 SVLSGDIKG
-122 DDVVDEINYVY
+122 DDVVDGTNMLY
-133 PENGTR
+133 PANSTR
-139 SDNATHVLSLNM
+139 SDNATHVLSLDLTPKPSN
-151 VPTQQSGNNN
+151 GNNN

-173 GGNAVAGNGGGVY
+173 GGNADGTGEYGGGIYVFGANANGGG
-186 VYGDNNQGGAYQIE
+186 AYHIE

-208 AAQGGGAIYVSGEV
+208 AKEGGGAIYVSSQVE
-222 QATSTESRI
+222 ATSTASTI

-254 RIDGAGTIVNSSIF
+254 NIAGSGTIVNSSIF
-268 NNEGGGVLL
+268 NNEGGGVRL
-277 SSNAKAVNLT
+277 SSSAKAVNLT
-287 IARNTVMGID
+287 IARNTVMGIE
-297 GGEVYNSVIWGNSKV
+297 GGVVSNSVIWGNSKV

-323 ASDNANVTGTGCIS
+323 ASDNANVTGIDCIS
-337 ISSESNGTNSPLF
+337 ISSESNGANSPLF
-350 DAPSVF
+350 EAPSVF
-356 TSFDRDYN
+356 TSFDRDFD
-364 WRHNAYPTWSWG
+364 WRRTAYPAWSWG

-386 GNDGVYTGLPSTDL
+386 GNDGAYTGLPSTDL

-417 QHLAAGRIRYVMEK
+417 QHLDVGRIRYVMETAK
-431 AQGTG
+431 GTG
-436 DGSSWDNASGDLQKM
+436 DGTSWENASGDLQKM
-451 IDELAAV
+451 IDELATV
-458 DAPGEVWVA
+458 NAPGEVWVA
-467 AGTYRPTTQIIEG
+467 KGEYRPITQIIEG

-499 AGSETSKAGRTKGTM
+499 AGTETSKAEREKGDM
-514 PWIYS
+514 PWIYT
-519 NETFLL
+519 NETILL
-525 GADYVDGSATWGN
+525 GADYENGTATWAN
-538 DQWNVISST
+538 NQWNVTSSS
-547 RHVVWFAPMSGEV
+547 RHVVWFAPMSGEED
-560 KFKYTTVLDGVTI
+560 FKSVTVLDGVTI

-583 LADFATDKGGGV
+583 LTDFATDKGGGV
-595 YMGLNAILQNCIVTE
+595 YMGLNATLQNSIVTE
-610 NTAKGD
+610 NTSKGN
-616 GGGVYANGDGADAS
+616 GGGVYV
-630 SANAKGGRVVGCL
+630 NAGRVVSSL
-643 VYNNSSVEDG
+643 IYNNSAATDG
-653 GGVFVKNA
+653 GGVFVSGA
-661 GLVLRSMITN
+661 GLVLRSMITD
-671 NSAMNGAG
+671 NSAKNGAG
-679 VYLDKNAEN
+679 VYLDKNNDEY
-688 HPEYLIL
+688 PEEYLIL
-695 STSVVS
+695 STSVIS
-701 NNTATGNGAVYCNES
+701 NNTALENGAVYCNAG

-729 PSTVDASNPNSSQ
+729 PSSVDASNPNSSQ

-749 KYAYV
+749 KYAFV
-754 INSIL
+754 INSVL
-759 WNNLINGLNIPMYA
+759 WNNSINKIDVPMYA
-773 LGATAENVRFYN
+773 LGATADNVRFYN

-790 SSNAVWNNIYQTS
+790 STNAVWNNIYQIS
-803 TLKLSDENSKE
+803 TLKLSDDNASIDG
-814 KALSPD
+814 AIGPD
-820 FKPGYPAEKP
+820 FSDGYPEAIGVSPVSTVENVWKR
-830 NDKPEKVLPGV
+830 PE
-841 QSSWVPTYY
+841 YY
-850 WEPQQGSNLRAGG
+850 WIPVKGSNLRAGG
-863 LTIGTFPDNVLVAPE
+863 LTIGTFPAEVLLAPE
-878 LDIAGTAFAQKPAV
+878 LDIAGTPFAQKPAM
-892 GAHAVD
+892 GAHGVLAND
-898 APQIGYLYD
+898 IIESLN
-907 GSKYYDVFVDIDYME
+907 VFVDIEY
-922 TDGTGISWVQPY
+922 TGTKGTGESWSKPY

-941 AYFAND
+941 AHFANRTD
-947 PKLNLTKETVVR
+947 LTSESVVTI
-959 VHVKEGDY
+959 HVKEGDY

-980 ATLSIPALPNGARF
+980 ATLSIPALPNGAKF
-994 EIYGGYAAESGNKE
+994 EIYGGYAAESTGT
-1008 GEDDDKNLDLRFP
+1008 DLKNRFP

-1034 KNIDEGIYHC
+1034 KDIKEGIYHC
-1044 ITVETGANVLLDGF
+1044 ITVETGANVVLDGF

-1090 IFENNTAEEAAA
+1090 IFENNTAAESAA

-1160 AIGNSNGK
+1160 AIGNSDENK
-1168 NTFTFASVG
+1168 FTFASVG

-1190 QGATLGFDTYYGG
+1190 RGATLGFDTYYGG
-1203 YSNFTPLTSSAEAG
+1203 YSNFTPLTSSADAG
-1217 KLINKATET
+1217 QLINKATGT
-1226 PDGLTEDIAGN
+1226 PVEVTEDIAGN

-1291 KVNGDIPTTESS
+1291 KVNGDIPTTDSR

-1358 NIRNNRQERYVGGLQ
+1358 NIRNNRQEQYVGGLQ

-1383 VNDGQ
+1383 AAAKDGQ

-1419 EGTPGEDDRRPLISQ
+1419 EGTPGEDDRRPLILQ

-1441 SVDLVKKYETII
+1441 SVDLEKDKYETII

-1467 PTAVSD
+1467 PTAVSG

-1507 GRSWEDWSNHW
+1507 GRSWGDWSNHW

-1592 DNYISG
+1592 DNYINAHNNAG
-1598 GYVVD
+1598 
-1603 VDATRG
+1603 RG

-1619 KVINCFV
+1619 KVVNCFV
-1626 LRNANKSGESYG
+1626 LNNANNSDESYG

-1652 VANNYAESNGG
+1652 VANNYAKTNGG

-1669 AMFYNNTVAYNRSN
+1669 AMFYNNTVAYNRST

-1696 KTTTLKLYNTIFY
+1696 TTTTLKLYNTIFY
-1709 GNTNRALDVSKEK
+1709 GNTNQAIGVSAI
-1722 DGSFSFNGAWNCFI
+1722 GNFNGAWNCFVQSNTALSADI
-1736 QTTNA
+1736 RNKLHSSNYGTNLA
-1741 LDGEVQGKIDQNT
+1741 S
-1754 TRIGENLPCP
+1754 P
-1764 FESANAQ
+1764 FESTNAQ

-1821 GAYEKDNL
+1821 GAYEKDNS
-1829 ENIGYEIKTTSGSV
+1829 ENIGYEIKTTDGGAT
-1843 VSYNFYVSV
+1843 SYNFYVSE

-1857 RSGANPDNAACE
+1857 RSGANPDDAACE

-1874 ILTRAGELASANR
+1874 ILNRAGVLASEHKDA
-1887 GVDVIVKIAEGEYN
+1887 DVIVKVAEGEYN
-1901 ANTLSEV
+1901 ANTLSEA
-1908 NDPQSYTFVV
+1908 NDPLSYTFVV

-1937 NPFSHKTI
+1937 NPFNHETI
-1945 LSPIANV
+1945 LSPVASV
-1952 QGQEINGYHA
+1952 EGQNINGYHA
-1962 VTFGEPA
+1962 VTFGKPA
-1969 NKESYKQAIIDGV
+1969 GESAFKQTVVDGV
-1982 TLTGGKATSLVG
+1982 SLTGGKATSMVG
-1994 KGNAKTQGGGAI
+1994 EGNPKTQGGGAI
-2006 VPAWGHIR
+2006 VPAWGHVR
-2014 NCRVS
+2014 NSRVYG
-2019 ENEAIQGGGLYLLPG
+2019 NEAIQGGGLYLLPG
-2034 ALVSGT
+2034 ATVSGT
-2040 DINGNTADE
+2040 DINNNTAEE
-2049 GAGIYADNT
+2049 GAGIYADNEN
-2058 DAAEGLRAHVVSTT
+2058 ASKALRAHVVSSTIT
-2072 VTENEATDNGGGI
+2072 DNTATENAGGI
-2085 YFADGGAL
+2085 LFEDGAAL

-2100 GNTATSDNNVSGS
+2100 GNTATSDNNVSGPVYS
-2113 VATMFSDTKM
+2113 TFDDAEMET
-2123 GDASA
+2123 ASA
-2128 EIEHGFTAFYP
+2128 VNGNNFKDFFP

-2153 MVNTAMTSDH
+2153 MVNTAMTSDENL
-2163 DTYFASVDERLRAFS
+2163 YFASTDRRLRAFS
-2178 PLVNNGYSAALQ
+2178 PLVNNGFSIDLQKHLATNWNIAA
-2190 DILVRDW
+2190 
-2197 GIAKN
+2197 N
-2202 DRQGIPRKQENI
+2202 DMQGISRIQTGI
-2214 DKIDVGAYAFL
+2214 GKIDVGAYAFL
-2225 GGSIPVPSRDN
+2225 GGVIPEPKAGD
-2236 YKVRLFVNQTP
+2236 YMAKLFVNQT
-2247 STLVLPEF
+2247 
-2255 TNDDEQTDYLD
+2255 TNFQVANSVNLDD
-2266 SVTGCSFYT
+2266 VIGRSFYT

-2284 EYVRKARENGVDAE
+2284 EYAKKAVKLNPGAN

-2313 RTDAATSPYDQR
+2313 RINAATETVDQR
-2325 QNSFTIP
+2325 QNSFVVP
-2332 AGVKIYGGF
+2332 AGVNIYGGF
-2341 IGDEKYGDGKDVK
+2341 SGKETYSYGLSSVSSEDGTSQSFTD
-2354 NITVKKDDGSEE
+2354 ITNS
-2366 VVDVVLDINFA
+2366 DISQYLTA
-2377 TETVLSGRVTADFNS
+2377 RETSDFNLNS
-2392 NGINEPWELANQT
+2392 INEPWELKNQT

-2423 LYSDTKYGTEAV
+2423 LFSDTEYGTGVV
-2435 TLDGLTVMDGE
+2435 TLDGLTVMDGQTSNSLPLMTE
-2446 TASTLT
+2446 
-2452 PMGNDNEV
+2452 NNEI
-2460 GRGGGLY
+2460 GRGGALY
-2467 SSGVDYIINRCR
+2467 SNGIDYIINRCR
-2479 FLNNKGIR
+2479 FLNNQGVR
-2487 GNAAYVRNATATVI
+2487 GNAAYVRNASATVI
-2501 GSMFAGNSTVEITES
+2501 GSTFAGNSTVEDLRDVEVGRIY
-2516 AQAAGGALCL
+2516 GGAMCM
-2526 AAADGETT
+2526 AALTGENAT
-2534 ALKAVNT
+2534 LKAVNT
-2541 LWTNNETTGNGG
+2541 LWANNETTGNGG
-2553 AIGYAVNGS
+2553 AIGFAVNG
-2562 GSTSVNLM
+2562 GTSEVNLM
-2570 NNTIVRNKAA
+2570 NNTIVRNKAL
-2580 NGNGAIYAQGGT
+2580 NNGAIYAQGGT
-2592 VTNTLVWGNEGNGNN
+2592 VTNTLMWGNEGAEGSINESND
-2607 MSGITATYSAAE
+2607 IAVTYSAAE
-2619 DLEAANGNIKLAAV
+2619 DLDATKDNNIKLAAE
-2633 NTSIDGPRFAQPSN
+2633 NTSIEGPRFAQPSS

-2662 ASINVLTD
+2662 SSINVLTD
-2670 AGAGLLSKDIEKL
+2670 AGDGVFTVKTQEEPEKIE
-2683 SDIGSATGAY
+2683 GAY
-2693 KEWNDNHA
+2693 SKWNNENA
-2701 GDYATQYMGSSQ
+2701 SAYADQYMGDTSYQ
-2713 YYRYAGPLDE
+2713 RYAGPRDE
-2723 NGQPL
+2723 KGEQL

-2740 YVTSFSSMDEI
+2740 YVTTFSNLDAV
-2751 YVATTESGNGSG
+2751 YVATTEAGNGSG
-2763 DGWANATSDLRGAII
+2763 DSWLNATSDLRGAII
-2778 AMANPTGGNKT
+2778 SMANPTGGQT
-2789 DKTIYIRDGEYM
+2789 SDKAVYIRDGEYA

-2815 DADKTLGESLTIKGS
+2815 DKDNADGMNGTSLTIKGS
-2830 FNEAG
+2830 YNEAG
-2835 QQDFSKPTVISS
+2835 VQDFSNPTVISS
-2847 YSGLATQRL
+2847 YPGVATERL
-2856 MNITTNGEPVF
+2856 INIATNNEPVF
-2867 IEGITFS
+2867 IEGIMFN
-2874 NATTDGDGIVS
+2874 NATAGGDGIVS
-2885 TGDNLTLGNVAFR
+2885 TGDNLTLARVAFR

-2906 TSGKSLIYN
+2906 TSGNSLIYN
-2915 ALFADGGTGLNVGS
+2915 ALFADGGTGFNVGS
-2929 GDVKVVN
+2929 GEVKVVN

-2941 NGTAINGTASVYNS
+2941 NTTAIYGTASVYNS
-2955 VSWKSGNDV
+2955 VSWNSGNGV
-2964 AEGNNNA
+2964 AEGNSNA
-2971 PLGNA
+2971 VLGNA
-2976 DNDNIQNGPNF
+2976 VNDDIQNGPNF
-2987 VDPSNENVL
+2987 VDPNNENIL
-2996 LRDYRIR
+2996 LRDYSIR
-3003 PSMMLLNKGNDAH
+3003 PSMMLLNKGDNSLYESNVGVDPTT
-3016 YKNYVEDVVVEG
+3016 DVDLTNGVRVV
-3028 ITYVDVEDTPD
+3028 D
-3039 PKRPKHQYDLA
+3039 
-3050 NVTRKVGT
+3050 NT
-3058 IDIGAYEYA
+3058 IDVGAYEYA
-3067 APLSPILY
+3067 APLSQILY
-3075 VKSGVV
+3075 VKSNVV
-3081 GSDESGASWTNAISD
+3081 GSDESGSSWTNAIAD

-3101 DLASIYANANSGQTG
+3101 DLASIYANVNTGATG

-3141 MNDETGADVSEIL
+3141 MNDETGTGVTDIL
-3154 GKRSLDME
+3154 GKRSSILDLQ
-3162 RRSKINGLTVGGTG
+3162 RRSTINGLTVAGTG

-3181 FEVSGTVAVSNGML
+3181 FEVSGTVAVSSGML
-3195 STSIVKPTDAV
+3195 STSIVKPTGAV
-3206 TVTGNGVLYN
+3206 TVTGDGVLYN
-3216 SFVEGSV
+3216 SFVDGAV
-3223 IKPETDS
+3223 N

-3242 SETEG
+3242 TDNG
-3247 SGNNRSKVSE
+3247 GGNNHSNAVENGYVSA
-3257 TNNYVTTDYW
+3257 DYW
-3267 KYQLNETSA
+3267 KYQLKDDSELIDKTGAIDIA
-3276 DINAGTVDVESYM
+3276 DYM
-3289 IMAGH
+3289 TMAGH
-3294 RKDISGSS
+3294 DKDISGSS
-3302 RIRNTVDN
+3302 RIRNTVDF
-3310 GCFETWNITADTE
+3310 GCFETWNITANTE
-3323 ITATDK
+3323 ITAADK
-3329 PTRKHVVYIRKGGEL
+3329 PSRNHVVYVREGNELSIDGDALVYAGE
-3344 KIADGLYGESTV
+3344 ATA

-3370 LLANDNYVGLTNV
+3370 LLANDNYVGLTNF
-3383 AMERTVPAG
+3383 AMERTIPAD
-3392 GTALTYVPFTISA
+3392 GTALTYVPFL
-3405 IDKPLEGITYQKYNG
+3405 IDKMDNASAATFQRYDGATRAKYG
-3420 KIRASYNYQFGDGNA
+3420 YTFGSSKA
-3435 WETVND
+3435 WVDVD
-3441 PATEQGGVQAFAI
+3441 PATAVGGVQAFAI
-3454 NNEST
+3454 NGS

-3468 KSADD
+3468 TSYK
-3473 EKPQKPVYDEK
+3473 ET
-3484 PNAPK
+3484 PNDVK
-3489 QVLLEKNNFNDPWS
+3489 TVQLMKFNFNDPW
-3503 TENPGTG
+3503 TTNADGTINPDASNQ
-3510 KRFTHKENMSWNM
+3510 FTHKENMSWNM
-3523 FGSPYLHAMNYDDM
+3523 FGSPYLHAMNYSDM
-3537 EYGRVIYTGASY
+3537 EYGRVIYTGSSY
-3549 NAINTAENN
+3549 ETKNTADTNT

-3575 QEYESFTVKAPQDGT
+3575 QDYETFTVAAPKAGT
-3590 QSQSLRGLLVTVAP
+3590 VSGGLRGLLVTVAP

-3638 SDDASVAQIY
+3638 SDNASVAQIY

-3668 SLGLTIPEAAAY
+3668 SLGLTIPQAAAY
-3680 TIAID
+3680 AIAID

-3774 SVGETSVVN
+3774 RVGETSVVN

>member
-7 AVLLLGSAAKAQTIH
+7 AVLLLGSAAKAQTIR
-22 YVTPDGK
+22 YVTPTGA
-29 NPVNGWEGSKK
+29 NPTTGNKWE
-40 VVSLSTALD
+40 VSGITDEQILTLPEALA

-60 GFEKI
+60 GFQQI
-65 TDPSQLYVAP
+65 TDPSQLYIAP
-75 KGGFTVKSGVKLYG
+75 AGGFTVKSGVKLYG
-89 GFRGTERTIDERL
+89 GFRGTERTIDERP

-122 DDVVDEINYVY
+122 DDKVDEINYVY
-133 PENGTR
+133 PTNTTR
-139 SDNATHVLSLNM
+139 SDNAKHVLSLNM
-151 VPTQQSGNNN
+151 IPDPASGNIN
-161 TYPTVVNGFTVI
+161 TYPTVVNGLTVI
-173 GGNAVAGNGGGVY
+173 GGNAIGGNGGGIY
-186 VYGDNNQGGAYQIE
+186 VYGDNTGGGAYQIE

-208 AAQGGGAIYVSGEV
+208 AELGGGAIYVSADV
-222 QATSTESRI
+222 KATSTESRI

-246 SENLGGGI
+246 AENLGGGI
-254 RIDGAGTIVNSSIF
+254 RIDGVGTIVNSSIF
-268 NNEGGGVLL
+268 NNEGGGVRL

-323 ASDNANVTGTGCIS
+323 ASDNATIAGNKTCIS
-337 ISSESNGTNSPLF
+337 ISSESNGANGPLF
-350 DAPSVF
+350 EAPSVF
-356 TSFDRDYN
+356 TSFDRDFD
-364 WRHNAYPTWSWG
+364 WKKNAYPTWSWG
-376 ILEGSALIDK
+376 ILEGSALIDPE
-386 GNDGVYTGLPSTDL
+386 NLETDYTGLPATDL
-400 AGETRKK
+400 AGESRKSGDK
-407 GTIDIGAYEY
+407 VDIGAYEY
-417 QHLAAGRIRYVMEK
+417 QHLDAGRIRYVMET
-431 AQGTG
+431 AQGSG
-436 DGSSWDNASGDLQKM
+436 DGTSWANASGDLQKM

-492 INVYGGF
+492 IDVYGGF
-499 AGSETSKAGRTKGTM
+499 AGTEPSKADRKKGSM
-514 PWIYS
+514 PWIYT
-519 NETFLL
+519 NETILL
-525 GADYVDGSATWGN
+525 GADYEDGSATWGN

-803 TLKLSDENSKE
+803 TLKLSDDNAS
-814 KALSPD
+814 AAAIGPD
-820 FKPGYPAEKP
+820 FMGGYPTG
-830 NDKPEKVLPGV
+830 VGV
-841 QSSWVPTYY
+841 QGSLDRPSYY
-850 WEPQQGSNLRAGG
+850 WEPKQGSNLRAGG
-863 LTIGTFPDNVLVAPE
+863 LTIGTFPSIVLVSPE
-878 LDIAGTAFAQKPAV
+878 LDIAGIPFAQKPAM
-892 GAHAVD
+892 GAHGVKANEIS
-898 APQIGYLYD
+898 ASNYE
-907 GSKYYDVFVDIDYME
+907 VFVDINYTG
-922 TDGTGISWVQPY
+922 TDANGASWTTPY

-941 AYFAND
+941 AYFAQQ
-947 PKLNLTKETVVR
+947 NLPTGQIVK

-967 WPRYAFTNLDPKT
+967 WPRYAYTNLDPKT
-980 ATLSIPALPNGARF
+980 ATLSIPALPNGAKF
-994 EIYGGYAAESGNKE
+994 EIYGGYAAESGK
-1008 GEDDDKNLDLRFP
+1008 EDDKDVTKRFP
-1021 TTYRTIIDGNHEG
+1021 TTYRTIINGNHEG
-1034 KNIDEGIYHC
+1034 KTIEEGIYHC
-1044 ITVETGANVLLDGF
+1044 ITVETGANVVLDGF

-1090 IFENNTAEEAAA
+1090 IFENNTAAEAAA

-1117 NNNTNTNT
+1117 NNNTNTTESSSVVYANT
-1125 DAAVVNASA
+1125 L
-1134 EKFTL
+1134 TL
-1139 NHVSVVNNVGTAPS
+1139 NHVSVVNNVGAAQVKVGES
-1153 EMGTSSF
+1153 FVNLGTSNNSF
-1160 AIGNSNGK
+1160 AAGNSAN
-1168 NTFTFASVG
+1168 NTKFGTEEVTVG
-1177 ADGAKNF
+1177 LENF
-1184 ANPTNK
+1184 VNPTK
-1190 QGATLGFDTYYGG
+1190 KTGATLGFDTYLGG
-1203 YSNFTPLTSSAEAG
+1203 YSSFMPTNQNPVVNAAGTTSVLLHDITMYARSRGGA
-1217 KLINKATET
+1217 
-1226 PDGLTEDIAGN
+1226 PDL
-1237 SRNLGGSADMG
+1237 G
-1248 AYEANLPVNGTVF
+1248 AYEAQLPVDGTVL
-1261 YVTATGAGKMDGS
+1261 YVRQGADGNGS
-1274 SWENAIAGNL
+1274 SWNNALSSIGAALSKANEP
-1284 IYDINSG
+1284 NS
-1291 KVNGDIPTTESS
+1291 P
-1303 YIGFYDA
+1303 
-1310 SARPYAETSGASK
+1310 
-1323 LFFEHLNEQNL
+1323 
-1334 NTSNVNYRTETHDGV
+1334 
-1349 THVTGANGI
+1349 
-1358 NIRNNRQERYVGGLQ
+1358 
-1373 YAVEQAAAAA
+1373 VEEI
-1383 VNDGQ
+1383 
-1388 QRSVWVAG
+1388 WVAG
-1396 GTYTDYKGFVIR
+1396 GEYTERLTMVEG
-1408 DKVNVLGGFPN
+1408 VNVLGGFADTGNPN
-1419 EGTPGEDDRRPLISQ
+1419 NELDGTNRDIS
-1434 YIPANET
+1434 N
-1441 SVDLVKKYETII
+1441 SKNGFMTII
-1453 QIQETAPVTWNGNT
+1453 NGNGGRVLT
-1467 PTAVSD
+1467 QSSD
-1473 LPSRTR
+1473 FSA
-1479 KPVLFQPD
+1479 Q
-1487 VCLPTKSPSGRESSY
+1487 KSTTWEGFIIQGGSTSGREGGAGVLLRNNGVIKNCLVRNNEYSMTSSD
-1502 SYWEW
+1502 
-1507 GRSWEDWSNHW
+1507 GQNLGGGGIRV
-1518 MNEGYGNSVPG
+1518 EGSGVIESSIIRNNTVTADGHDYVCGGGVYLKTNGNSVPKLINCIIVENQAINKRDRDGWTGARTSNVLGAAAYLTGNGTKIYNCTFAYNFANAKANGIVDLTSPAAGGVWDASYDYSNQSTTGSSFYNCIFWGNYGIGSSAESTYQVGASGFNNGRGFNPKVYNCYISATSSEQVTVGGSSIWNNAEECYQMSTFGSDTDGTAFKNACYNAAPFDNTTYELKNNTTGTNCINKGENSYVEGVIYEDAAG
-1529 ADENTSNSYRW
+1529 ADRIQDCTVDKGAY
-1540 ENQEGGYVEY
+1540 EY
-1550 TGATWDGFTI
+1550 TGSTVKRDDVNKA
-1560 RHGFY
+1560 FY
-1565 TDYKANRDG
+1565 
-1574 GAGVRMFRG
+1574 
-1583 VTLQNCVVT
+1583 VTVKG
-1592 DNYISG
+1592 SG
-1598 GYVVD
+1598 
-1603 VDATRG
+1603 
-1609 AGIYCDGNNS
+1609 
-1619 KVINCFV
+1619 
-1626 LRNANKSGESYG
+1626 
-1638 GGMYMIL
+1638 
-1645 GTSYNTM
+1645 
-1652 VANNYAESNGG
+1652 
-1663 GIFIED
+1663 
-1669 AMFYNNTVAYNRSN
+1669 
-1683 GTGGLHQWTASSG
+1683 TA
-1696 KTTTLKLYNTIFY
+1696 
-1709 GNTNRALDVSKEK
+1709 
-1722 DGSFSFNGAWNCFI
+1722 DGSSPA
-1736 QTTNA
+1736 
-1741 LDGEVQGKIDQNT
+1741 D
-1754 TRIGENLPCP
+1754 
-1764 FESANAQ
+1764 
-1771 SENNYRLNSSTW
+1771 
-1783 CLNNG
+1783 
-1788 AENLGNDYQGQPV
+1788 
-1801 VLPYTDVDF
+1801 
-1810 TDRIKDCAVDV
+1810 
-1821 GAYEKDNL
+1821 
-1829 ENIGYEIKTTSGSV
+1829 
-1843 VSYNFYVSV
+1843 
-1852 EGAGL
+1852 
-1857 RSGANPDNAACE
+1857 AACE
-1869 MKLQQ
+1869 MKLQMV
-1874 ILTRAGELASANR
+1874 LNAATAG
-1887 GVDVIVKIAEGEYN
+1887 DVVKIAEGEYN
-1901 ANTLSEV
+1901 ANTLSDS

-1918 PEGVIV
+1918 PSGVTV
-1924 EGGYMVTDKFGSR
+1924 EGGYDNNFTVRK
-1937 NPFSHKTI
+1937 PFEHETK
-1945 LSPIANV
+1945 LSPVADYR
-1952 QGQEINGYHA
+1952 GQTVNGYHA
-1962 VTFGEPA
+1962 VTFGDG
-1969 NKESYKQAIIDGV
+1969 SVTTIIDGV

-1994 KGNAKTQGGGAI
+1994 NGDPRTQGGGAR
-2006 VPAWGHIR
+2006 VPSWGHIR
-2014 NCRVS
+2014 NCRVYG
-2019 ENEAIQGGGLYLLPG
+2019 NEAIQGGGLYLQPG

-2040 DINGNTADE
+2040 AVQSNSAEE
-2049 GAGIYADNT
+2049 GGGIYAIDTN
-2058 DAAEGLRAHVVSTT
+2058 ASENLRAHVVSST
-2072 VTENEATDNGGGI
+2072 VTDNTATENAGGI
-2085 YFADGGAL
+2085 LFEDGAAL

-2113 VATMFSDTKM
+2113 VYSTFTDSKM
-2123 GDASA
+2123 EAASA
-2128 EIEHGFTAFYP
+2128 ANGNNFTEFYP

-2153 MVNTAMTSDH
+2153 MLNTAMTSDE
-2163 DTYFASVDERLRAFS
+2163 DLYFAGPDRTLRAFS
-2178 PLVNNGYSAALQ
+2178 PLVNNGYSATLQ
-2190 DILVRDW
+2190 GYLETSW
-2197 GIAKN
+2197 NIAKN
-2202 DRQGIPRKQENI
+2202 DMQGIPRIQDNI
-2214 DKIDVGAYAFL
+2214 NKIDVGAYAFL
-2225 GGSIPVPSRDN
+2225 GGVIPDP
-2236 YKVRLFVNQTP
+2236 KIEKLTKLFVNQT
-2247 STLVLPEF
+2247 TDFRVA
-2255 TNDDEQTDYLD
+2255 DDVDLD
-2266 SVTGCSFYT
+2266 KVVGRSFYT

-2284 EYVRKARENGVDAE
+2284 EYVRKAREAGIDDE

-2313 RTDAATSPYDQR
+2313 RTDAAAATETYDQR
-2325 QNSFTIP
+2325 QNSFVVP

-2341 IGDEKYGDGKDVK
+2341 KGDEKYSYGLASINGEGGNNLGELNDITKDSSPLIAKRIV
-2354 NITVKKDDGSEE
+2354 
-2366 VVDVVLDINFA
+2366 
-2377 TETVLSGRVTADFNS
+2377 ADFNS
-2392 NGINEPWELANQT
+2392 NGISEPWELANQT
-2405 ILSGDINAS
+2405 ILSGQVNAS

-2423 LYSDTKYGTEAV
+2423 LYSSIKKEENGDITGQGTV

-2446 TASTLT
+2446 TANYLPVSVEGDLET
-2452 PMGNDNEV
+2452 NEI

-2467 SSGVDYIINRCR
+2467 SNGVDYFINRCR

-2501 GSMFAGNSTVEITES
+2501 GSIFAGNSTVDNLQSSGLSNRIYGGTFCAAARKVGENTES
-2516 AQAAGGALCL
+2516 AM
-2526 AAADGETT
+2526 
-2534 ALKAVNT
+2534 LKAVNT
-2541 LWTNNETTGNGG
+2541 LWANNETAGTGG
-2553 AIGYAVNGS
+2553 AIACVTDGS
-2562 GSTSVNLM
+2562 ENVSSTVNLM

-2607 MSGITATYSAAE
+2607 MSGVTATYSAAE
-2619 DLEAANGNIKLAAV
+2619 DLEATNGNNIKLAAA

-2647 AAGAAANDPSSKWNP
+2647 AAGAAANDPMTKWNP
-2662 ASINVLTD
+2662 SSINVLTD
-2670 AGAGLLSKDIEKL
+2670 AGNGVLAAGKNIDA
-2683 SDIGSATGAY
+2683 IGEATGAY
-2693 KEWNDNHA
+2693 KDWWTDNENPDWTNA
-2701 GDYATQYMGSSQ
+2701 VDNYATKFMRTDDGNS
-2713 YYRYAGPLDE
+2713 YYRYTGPRDE
-2723 NGQPL
+2723 NGLAL

-2740 YVTSFSSMDEI
+2740 YVTSFSNLDAV
-2751 YVATTESGNGSG
+2751 YVATTESGNGTGES
-2763 DGWANATSDLRGAII
+2763 WADATSDLRGAII
-2778 AMANPTGGNKT
+2778 AMANPTGGSTNKAV
-2789 DKTIYIRDGEYM
+2789 YIRDGEYS

-2815 DADKTLGESLTIKGS
+2815 DAKTGDATYVNSLTIKGS
-2830 FNEAG
+2830 YNEANK
-2835 QQDFSKPTVISS
+2835 QDFSKPTVITS
-2847 YSGLATQRL
+2847 YSGVETQRL
-2856 MNITTNGEPVF
+2856 MNIATNGKPVF
-2867 IEGITFS
+2867 IEGIMFNNPS
-2874 NATTDGDGIVS
+2874 EDSQGEWKGNAIEAI
-2885 TGDNLTLGNVAFR
+2885 GDNLTLGNVAFR
-2898 GNAGTGVS
+2898 GNVGTGVS

-2955 VSWKSGNDV
+2955 VSWKSGEDKNFVNDDNT
-2964 AEGNNNA
+2964 AKHNNA
-2971 PLGNA
+2971 VLGNA
-2976 DNDNIQNGPNF
+2976 DNDNIQDGPNF
-2987 VDPSNENVL
+2987 VDPNNENIL

-3016 YKNYVEDVVVEG
+3016 YEQYVEDVVVEG
-3028 ITYVDVEDTPD
+3028 ITYVDVDD

-3067 APLSPILY
+3067 APLSQILY
-3075 VKSGVV
+3075 VKAGVV
-3081 GSDESGASWTNAISD
+3081 GSDESGDSWTNAISD

-3101 DLASIYANANSGQTG
+3101 DLASIYANVNTGATG

-3141 MNDETGADVSEIL
+3141 MNDETGTDVTDIL
-3154 GKRSLDME
+3154 GKRSSLLDME

-3181 FEVSGTVAVSNGML
+3181 FEVSGTVAVSDGML
-3195 STSIVKPTDAV
+3195 STSIVKPTNAV
-3206 TVTGNGVLYN
+3206 SVTDDGVLYN
-3216 SFVEGSV
+3216 SFVDGA
-3223 IKPETDS
+3223 DS
-3230 GKAVNVTATGTI
+3230 GKAVNGKAVNVTATGAI
-3242 SETEG
+3242 DDNG
-3247 SGNNRSKVSE
+3247 GGNNNPDAVENGYVS
-3257 TNNYVTTDYW
+3257 VDYW
-3267 KYQLNETSA
+3267 KYQLKDDSKLIDKTGAIDIA
-3276 DINAGTVDVESYM
+3276 DYM
-3289 IMAGH
+3289 AMAGH
-3294 RKDISGSS
+3294 DKDISGSS
-3302 RIRNTVDN
+3302 RIRNTVDF
-3310 GCFETWNITADTE
+3310 GCFETWNITANTE

-3329 PTRKHVVYIRKGGEL
+3329 PSRNHVVYVRNGAEL
-3344 KIADGLYGESTV
+3344 KIAKDVYTGEATA

-3370 LLANDNYVGLTNV
+3370 LLANGNYVGLTNV
-3383 AMERTVPAG
+3383 AMERTVPPAKKVTDDTVP

-3420 KIRASYNYQFGDGNA
+3420 KIRASYNYQFGDGDA
-3435 WETVND
+3435 WVDVD

-3489 QVLLEKNNFNDPWS
+3489 QVLLEKNNFNDPWAS
-3503 TENPGTG
+3503 KDDTG
-3510 KRFTHKENMSWNM
+3510 NRFTHKENMSWNM
-3523 FGSPYLHAMNYDDM
+3523 FGSPYLHAMNYKDM

-3549 NAINTAENN
+3549 ETKNTAD
-3558 SGSVAMGE
+3558 GTTTGFVAMGE

-3575 QEYESFTVKAPQDGT
+3575 QDYETFIVAAPTAGSDPQG
-3590 QSQSLRGLLVTVAP
+3590 LRGLLVTVAP

-3668 SLGLTIPEAAAY
+3668 SLGLTIPQAAAY

-3712 AYQFQATEAGTVE
+3712 AYQFQAAEAGTVE

-3774 SVGETSVVN
+3774 RVGETSVVN

>member
-1 MLFTLL
+1 MKTGYFRMLFTLL

-22 YVTPDGK
+22 YVTPTGT
-29 NPVNGWEGSKK
+29 NPTTGNKWEVTGITD
-40 VVSLSTALD
+40 VQILTLSEALAT
-49 KANAGDQIWVL
+49 ANAGDQIWVL
-60 GFEKI
+60 GFEQI
-65 TDPSQLYVAP
+65 TSADQLYVVSD
-75 KGGFTVKSGVKLYG
+75 KSGFVLKSGVKLYG
-89 GFRGTERTIDERL
+89 GFRGTERTINERP

-113 SVLSGDINR
+113 SVLSGDISR
-122 DDVVDEINYVY
+122 DDVVDKINYVY

-151 VPTQQSGNNN
+151 LPTQQSGNNN

-173 GGNAVAGNGGGVY
+173 GGNATDFGGGVY

-222 QATSTESRI
+222 KATSTESRI

-277 SSNAKAVNLT
+277 SAGANAVNLT
-287 IARNTVMGID
+287 ITRNTVMGIE
-297 GGEVYNSVIWGNSKV
+297 GGVVSNSVIWGNSKV

-337 ISSESNGTNSPLF
+337 ISSESNGANGPMF
-350 DAPSVF
+350 EAPSVL
-356 TSFDRDYN
+356 TSFDRDFD
-364 WRHNAYPTWSWG
+364 WRKTAYPTWSWG

-386 GNDGVYTGLPSTDL
+386 GNDVVYTGLPSTDL

-417 QHLAAGRIRYVMEK
+417 QHLDAGRIRYVK
-431 AQGTG
+431 QDGTG
-436 DGSSWDNASGDLQKM
+436 DGSSWDKASGDLQKM
-451 IDELAAV
+451 IDELATV
-458 DAPGEVWVA
+458 NAPGEVWVA

-499 AGSETSKAGRTKGTM
+499 AGSKTETSKADRTKGSM

-519 NETFLL
+519 NETILL
-525 GADYVDGSATWGN
+525 GADYVDGSATWGS

-547 RHVVWFAPMSGEV
+547 RHVVWFAPMSGEDN
-560 KFKYTTVLDGVTI
+560 FKSVTILDGVTI

-643 VYNNSSVEDG
+643 IYNNSSVEDG

-671 NSAMNGAG
+671 NSATNGAG
-679 VYLDKNAEN
+679 VYLDKNN
-688 HPEYLIL
+688 STPVFHPEYLIL

-716 GVLLQNTIVNNDC
+716 GVLLQNTIVNNYC

-759 WNNLINGLNIPMYA
+759 WNNRIGAEEESAINVPIYA

-803 TLKLSDENSKE
+803 TLKLSDENSKDG
-814 KALSPD
+814 ALSPD

-830 NDKPEKVLPGV
+830 NDEPEKVLPGV

-850 WEPQQGSNLRAGG
+850 WEPVQGSNLRAGG

-898 APQIGYLYD
+898 ANRIIGTEIE
-907 GSKYYDVFVDIDYME
+907 GVINVFVDIDYME
-922 TDGTGISWVQPY
+922 TDGTGESWDKPY

-941 AYFAND
+941 AYFS
-947 PKLNLTKETVVR
+947 KNLPEGQSVVR
-959 VHVKEGDY
+959 VRVKEGDY
-967 WPRYAFTNLDPKT
+967 WPRYAYTNLDPKT
-980 ATLSIPALPNGARF
+980 ATLSIPALPNGAKF
-994 EIYGGYAAESGNKE
+994 EIYGGYAAESTGT
-1008 GEDDDKNLDLRFP
+1008 DLTKQFP
-1021 TTYRTIIDGNHEG
+1021 TTYRTIINGNHEG
-1034 KNIDEGIYHC
+1034 KTLEEGIYHC
-1044 ITVETGANVLLDGF
+1044 ITVETGANVVLDGF

-1069 TLRYGAGMLVRD
+1069 TLRYGAGMLVRK
-1081 GATVEVRNS
+1081 GATVEVHNS

-1102 IDARGATLTLTNCVV
+1102 IDAREATLSLINCVV
-1117 NNNTNTNT
+1117 NNNTNTNVSG
-1125 DAAVVNASA
+1125 AAVVNAPSL
-1134 EKFTL
+1134 TV
-1139 NHVSVVNNVGTAPS
+1139 NHVSVVNNVGA
-1153 EMGTSSF
+1153 GLGAGNNSF
-1160 AIGNSNGK
+1160 AAGNSSNNSHSFTVDT
-1168 NTFTFASVG
+1168 NTFV
-1177 ADGAKNF
+1177 
-1184 ANPTNK
+1184 NPTKNP
-1190 QGATLGFDTYYGG
+1190 GATLGFDTYLGG
-1203 YSNFTPLTSSAEAG
+1203 YSSFMPTNQNPVVNVAGTSS
-1217 KLINKATET
+1217 LS
-1226 PDGLTEDIAGN
+1226 EDITMYAR
-1237 SRNLGGSADMG
+1237 SRGGAPDLG
-1248 AYEANLPVNGTVF
+1248 AYEAELPVDGEVI
-1261 YVTATGAGKMDGS
+1261 YVRTDG
-1274 SWENAIAGNL
+1274 N
-1284 IYDINSG
+1284 NS
-1291 KVNGDIPTTESS
+1291 
-1303 YIGFYDA
+1303 
-1310 SARPYAETSGASK
+1310 
-1323 LFFEHLNEQNL
+1323 
-1334 NTSNVNYRTETHDGV
+1334 
-1349 THVTGANGI
+1349 
-1358 NIRNNRQERYVGGLQ
+1358 
-1373 YAVEQAAAAA
+1373 
-1383 VNDGQ
+1383 NDGLAWN
-1388 QRSVWVAG
+1388 RAKKTIADALNAVSSTTKEIWVAG
-1396 GTYTDYKGFVIR
+1396 GEYTENLTMVEG
-1408 DKVNVLGGFPN
+1408 VNVLGGFADTGNPN
-1419 EGTPGEDDRRPLISQ
+1419 NELDGTNRDIS
-1434 YIPANET
+1434 N
-1441 SVDLVKKYETII
+1441 SKDGFMTII
-1453 QIQETAPVTWNGNT
+1453 NGNGGRVLT
-1467 PTAVSD
+1467 QSD
-1473 LPSRTR
+1473 NFST
-1479 KPVLFQPD
+1479 Q
-1487 VCLPTKSPSGRESSY
+1487 KSTTWEGFIIQGGSTSGREGGAGVLLRNNGVIKNCLVRNNVYSMTSSD
-1502 SYWEW
+1502 
-1507 GRSWEDWSNHW
+1507 GQNLGGGGIRV
-1518 MNEGYGNSVPG
+1518 EGSGVIESSIIRNNTVTADGHDYVCGGGVYLKTNGNSVPKLI
-1529 ADENTSNSYRW
+1529 NCIIV
-1540 ENQEGGYVEY
+1540 ENQ
-1550 TGATWDGFTI
+1550 AI
-1560 RHGFY
+1560 NKR
-1565 TDYKANRDG
+1565 
-1574 GAGVRMFRG
+1574 
-1583 VTLQNCVVT
+1583 
-1592 DNYISG
+1592 
-1598 GYVVD
+1598 D
-1603 VDATRG
+1603 VDWGTTARSSNVLGAAAYLTGNGTKIYNCTFAYNFANAKASGVVGTRESPAAGGVWDATYKFDEQEKYPG
-1609 AGIYCDGNNS
+1609 AS
-1619 KVINCFV
+1619 
-1626 LRNANKSGESYG
+1626 
-1638 GGMYMIL
+1638 
-1645 GTSYNTM
+1645 
-1652 VANNYAESNGG
+1652 
-1663 GIFIED
+1663 
-1669 AMFYNNTVAYNRSN
+1669 FYNCIFWGNYGIGSSTESTYQVGAP
-1683 GTGGLHQWTASSG
+1683 GFSSG
-1696 KTTTLKLYNTIFY
+1696 KGFNPKVYNCYISATSEMQVTA
-1709 GNTNRALDVSKEK
+1709 GDVSIWEVAEQCYAMEEYGTHE
-1722 DGSFSFNGAWNCFI
+1722 DGTAFK
-1736 QTTNA
+1736 NA
-1741 LDGEVQGKIDQNT
+1741 CYGVAPFDNT
-1754 TRIGENLPCP
+1754 TFALI
-1764 FESANAQ
+1764 
-1771 SENNYRLNSSTW
+1771 NNETGKN
-1783 CLNNG
+1783 CINKGNNKDINDNHIYEDAAG
-1788 AENLGNDYQGQPV
+1788 A
-1801 VLPYTDVDF
+1801 
-1810 TDRIKDCAVDV
+1810 DRIQDCTVDK
-1821 GAYEKDNL
+1821 GAYEFTESTVATGVNVYYVTP
-1829 ENIGYEIKTTSGSV
+1829 NGSGTADGS
-1843 VSYNFYVSV
+1843 S
-1852 EGAGL
+1852 E
-1857 RSGANPDNAACE
+1857 DNAACE
-1869 MKLQQ
+1869 MKLQMV
-1874 ILTRAGELASANR
+1874 LNAATAG
-1887 GVDVIVKIAEGEYN
+1887 DVVKIATGEYN
-1901 ANTLSEV
+1901 ANTLSDP

-1918 PEGVIV
+1918 PAGVTV
-1924 EGGYMVTDKFGSR
+1924 EGGYDNNFTVRD
-1937 NPFSHKTI
+1937 PFANETT
-1945 LSPIANV
+1945 LSAV
-1952 QGQEINGYHA
+1952 ADYRGQTVNGYHA
-1962 VTFGEPA
+1962 VTFGDGSETT
-1969 NKESYKQAIIDGV
+1969 IIDGV

-1994 KGNAKTQGGGAI
+1994 NGDPKTQGGGAI

-2014 NCRVS
+2014 NCRVYG
-2019 ENEAIQGGGLYLLPG
+2019 NEAIQGGGLYLKPG

-2058 DAAEGLRAHVVSTT
+2058 GAAEGLRAHVVSTT
-2072 VTENEATDNGGGI
+2072 VTENTATENAGGI

-2100 GNTATSDNNVSGS
+2100 GNTATSDNNVSGPVYS
-2113 VATMFSDTKM
+2113 TFDDSKM
-2123 GDASA
+2123 EAASA
-2128 EIEHGFTAFYP
+2128 ANGNNFTAFYP

-2153 MVNTAMTSDH
+2153 MVNTAMTSDRE
-2163 DTYFASVDERLRAFS
+2163 TYFASTDERLRAFS
-2178 PLVNNGYSAALQ
+2178 PLVNNGYSTTLQ
-2190 DILVRDW
+2190 GYLATEW
-2197 GIAKN
+2197 KIATN
-2202 DRQGIPRKQENI
+2202 DMQGTPRIQDNI
-2214 DKIDVGAYAFL
+2214 NKIDVGAYAFL

-2313 RTDAATSPYDQR
+2313 RVDAATGTVDQR
-2325 QNSFTIP
+2325 QNSFVVP

-2341 IGDEKYGDGKDVK
+2341 IGDEKYGDGEDVK

-2366 VVDVVLDINFA
+2366 DVVLDINFA

-2392 NGINEPWELANQT
+2392 NGISEPWELANQT
-2405 ILSGDINAS
+2405 ILSGHINAS

-2446 TASTLT
+2446 TANYLPVSVEGDLET
-2452 PMGNDNEV
+2452 NEI

-2467 SSGVDYIINRCR
+2467 SNGVNYIINRCR

-2487 GNAAYVRNATATVI
+2487 GNAAYVRGATATVI
-2501 GSMFAGNSTVEITES
+2501 GSIFAGNSTVEGWEYPEQGPEPGSEVT
-2516 AQAAGGALCL
+2516 AARIYGGAICM
-2526 AAADGETT
+2526 AASTGENAT
-2534 ALKAVNT
+2534 LKAVNT
-2541 LWTNNETTGNGG
+2541 LWANNETDGTGG
-2553 AIGYAVNGS
+2553 AIGFAVNGGIS
-2562 GSTSVNLM
+2562 EVNLM

-2580 NGNGAIYAQGGT
+2580 NGNGAIYAQSGT
-2592 VTNTLVWGNEGNGNN
+2592 VTNTLVWGNEGVEDASNV
-2607 MSGITATYSAAE
+2607 SDGIAVTYSAAE
-2619 DLEAANGNIKLAAV
+2619 DLTPTEENKNITLAAA
-2633 NTSIDGPRFAQPSN
+2633 NTSIDGPRFAQPSD

-2670 AGAGLLSKDIEKL
+2670 AGNGVFTVKTQEEPEKIE
-2683 SDIGSATGAY
+2683 GAY
-2693 KEWNDNHA
+2693 SEWNITNA
-2701 GDYATQYMGSSQ
+2701 PAYADQYMCDDSYQ
-2713 YYRYAGPLDE
+2713 RYTGPKDE
-2723 NGQPL
+2723 QGNL
-2728 DRTIDIGLYEYQ
+2728 MDRTIDIGLYEYQ

-2778 AMANPTGGNKT
+2778 AMANPTGGKK
-2789 DKTIYIRDGEYM
+2789 DKAIYIRDGEYS

-2815 DADKTLGESLTIKGS
+2815 DAKTGDATYVNSLTIKGS
-2830 FNEAG
+2830 YNEANK
-2835 QQDFSKPTVISS
+2835 QDFSNPTVFTS
-2847 YSGLATQRL
+2847 YSGVETQRL
-2856 MNITTNGEPVF
+2856 MNIATNGKPVF
-2867 IEGITFS
+2867 IEGIMFNNPS
-2874 NATTDGDGIVS
+2874 EDSQGEWKGNAIEA
-2885 TGDNLTLGNVAFR
+2885 TGDNLTLARVAFR
-2898 GNAGTGVS
+2898 GNTGMGVS
-2906 TSGKSLIYN
+2906 TSGNSLIYN

-2929 GDVKVVN
+2929 GEVKVVN

-2941 NGTAINGTASVYNS
+2941 NGTAINGKASVFNS
-2955 VSWKSGNDV
+2955 VSWKSGGGV
-2964 AEGNNNA
+2964 SEGNKNA
-2971 PLGNA
+2971 VLTA
-2976 DNDNIQNGPNF
+2976 DNGDIQEGPNF
-2987 VDPSNENVL
+2987 VDPSNENIL

-3003 PSMMLLNKGNDAH
+3003 PSMMLLNKGNND
-3016 YKNYVEDVVVEG
+3016 NYPVDLTTDVDLTSG
-3028 ITYVDVEDTPD
+3028 KRLVD
-3039 PKRPKHQYDLA
+3039 
-3050 NVTRKVGT
+3050 GT

-3067 APLSPILY
+3067 APLSQILY

-3101 DLASIYANANSGQTG
+3101 NLASIYANANSGKTG

-3124 SANNVRVAMPGV
+3124 AANNVRVAMPGV

-3141 MNDETGADVSEIL
+3141 MNDETGTDVTDIL
-3154 GKRSLDME
+3154 GKRSSILDLQ
-3162 RRSKINGLTVGGTG
+3162 RRSTINGLTVGGEG

-3181 FEVSGTVAVSNGML
+3181 FEVSGTVAVSSGML

-3206 TVTGNGVLYN
+3206 TVTGDGVLYN
-3216 SFVEGSV
+3216 SFVEGAV
-3223 IKPETDS
+3223 N
-3230 GKAVNVTATGTI
+3230 GKAVNVTATGAI
-3242 SETEG
+3242 SKTEG
-3247 SGNNRSKVSE
+3247 SGNNNSEAKENGYVSD
-3257 TNNYVTTDYW
+3257 DYW
-3267 KYQLNETSA
+3267 KYQLKDDSGLFDKAEEKTITA
-3276 DINAGTVDVESYM
+3276 YM
-3289 IMAGH
+3289 EMAGH
-3294 RKDISGSS
+3294 SKDISGSS
-3302 RIRNTVDN
+3302 RIRNKVDF

-3329 PTRKHVVYIRKGGEL
+3329 PSRNHVVYVREGKEL
-3344 KIADGLYGESTV
+3344 SIDGDALVYTGESTA
-3356 FNPGFLLLEDGAIG
+3356 FNPGFLLLENGSG
-3370 LLANDNYVGLTNV
+3370 LLANGNYVGLTNF
-3383 AMERTVPAG
+3383 AMERTIPAE
-3392 GTALTYVPFTISA
+3392 GTALTYVPFL
-3405 IDKPLEGITYQKYNG
+3405 IDKMDNASGATFQRYDG
-3420 KIRASYNYQFGDGNA
+3420 ATRAAYNYQFGNGDA
-3435 WETVND
+3435 WVDVD

-3454 NNEST
+3454 NGS
-3459 AGAKVRFYG
+3459 ADAKVRFYG
-3468 KSADD
+3468 TSYK
-3473 EKPQKPVYDEK
+3473 ET
-3484 PNAPK
+3484 PNDVK
-3489 QVLLEKNNFNDPWS
+3489 TVQLMKFNFNDPW
-3503 TENPGTG
+3503 TTNADGTINPD
-3510 KRFTHKENMSWNM
+3510 KSNRFTHKENMSWNM
-3523 FGSPYLHAMNYDDM
+3523 FGSPYLHAMNYGDM

-3549 NAINTAENN
+3549 ETKNTADDTTT
-3558 SGSVAMGE
+3558 GSVAMGE

-3575 QEYESFTVKAPQDGT
+3575 QDYETFTVAAPTAGSEPQG
-3590 QSQSLRGLLVTVAP
+3590 LRGLLVTVAP

-3668 SLGLTIPEAAAY
+3668 SLGLTIPQAAAY

-3697 LEDKTTGQMVDLLEG
+3697 LEDKTTGRMVDLLEG

-3774 SVGETSVVN
+3774 RVGETSVVN
-3783 YDVNVGPKGIYL
+3783 YDENVGPKGIYL

>member
-22 YVTPDGK
+22 YVTPTGA
-29 NPVNGWEGSKK
+29 NPTTGNKWEVAG
-40 VVSLSTALD
+40 LSDDQILTLPEALV
-49 KANAGDQIWVL
+49 ASNAGDQIWLL
-60 GFEKI
+60 GFEQI
-65 TDPSQLYVAP
+65 TSADQLYVVP
-75 KGGFTVKSGVKLYG
+75 DQSGFVLKSGVKLYG
-89 GFRGTERTIDERL
+89 GFAGTERTIEERA
-102 TLGKAPYFTYR
+102 TLGETPYFVYR

-122 DDVVDEINYVY
+122 DDTVDEINYVY
-133 PENGTR
+133 PANAKR
-139 SDNATHVLSLNM
+139 VDNATHVLSLNM
-151 VPTQQSGNNN
+151 EPTQQSGNNN
-161 TYPTVVNGFTVI
+161 TYPTVVNGCTVI
-173 GGNAVAGNGGGVY
+173 GGNATAGNGGGIY
-186 VYGDNNQGGAYQIE
+186 VYGDNTGGGAYRIE

-208 AAQGGGAIYVSGEV
+208 AVQGGGAIYVSADV
-222 QATSTESRI
+222 KATSTESRI

-241 GVRSG
+241 GERSG
-246 SENLGGGI
+246 SVNLGGGI
-254 RIDGAGTIVNSSIF
+254 RIDGVGTVVNSSIF

-287 IARNTVMGID
+287 IARNTVMGIE
-297 GGEVYNSVIWGNSKV
+297 GGEIYNSVIWGNSKV
-312 QNPTATSFENC
+312 QNPTASLFENC
-323 ASDNANVTGTGCIS
+323 ASDNAAITGDGCIS
-337 ISSESNGTNSPLF
+337 ISSESNGVNGPLF
-350 DAPSVF
+350 EAPSVR
-356 TSFDRDYN
+356 TSFDRDFD
-364 WRHNAYPTWSWG
+364 WKRNAYPTWSWD
-376 ILEGSALIDK
+376 ILEGSALIDE
-386 GNDGVYTGLPSTDL
+386 GNDGAYYAGLPTTDL
-400 AGETRKK
+400 AGETRKN
-407 GTIDIGAYEY
+407 GTIDIGAYEF
-417 QHLAAGRIRYVMEK
+417 QHLDASRIRYVKEG
-431 AQGTG
+431 GTG
-436 DGSSWDNASGDLQKM
+436 NGTSWDDASGNLQAM
-451 IDELAAV
+451 IDQLAAV

-467 AGTYRPTTQIIEG
+467 AGAYRPVTQIIEG

-492 INVYGGF
+492 IDVYGGF
-499 AGSETSKAGRTKGTM
+499 AGKETNKADRVKGSM
-514 PWIYS
+514 PWSYT
-519 NETFLL
+519 NETVLL
-525 GADYVDGSATWGN
+525 GADYEDKTATLVN
-538 DQWNVISST
+538 NQWNVTSSS
-547 RHVVWFAPMSGEV
+547 RHVVWFAPMSGEGN
-560 KFKYTTVLDGVTI
+560 FNYTTVLDGVTI

-595 YMGLNAILQNCIVTE
+595 YMELNATLQNSVVAE
-610 NTAKGD
+610 STAKGNGGGVYVNNGRVVGCLIYSNGAAGD
-616 GGGVYANGDGADAS
+616 GGGVY
-630 SANAKGGRVVGCL
+630 
-643 VYNNSSVEDG
+643 VE
-653 GGVFVKNA
+653 NA

-671 NSAMNGAG
+671 NSATNGAG
-679 VYLDKNAEN
+679 VYLGKNAES
-688 HPEYLIL
+688 PEYLIL
-695 STSVVS
+695 STSVIS

-716 GVLLQNTIVNNDC
+716 GVLLQNTIVNNNC
-729 PSTVDASNPNSSQ
+729 PSTVDASDPNSSQ

-749 KYAYV
+749 KYALV
-754 INSIL
+754 INSVL
-759 WNNLINGLNIPMYA
+759 WNNQINGNNVPMYA
-773 LGATAENVRFYN
+773 LGATTENVRFYN

-803 TLKLSDENSKE
+803 ALKLSDANASTGT
-814 KALSPD
+814 ALGPD
-820 FKPGYPAEKP
+820 FMSGYPSA
-830 NDKPEKVLPGV
+830 VGV
-841 QSSWVPTYY
+841 QGSLDRPAYY
-850 WEPQQGSNLRAGG
+850 WEPVEGSNLRAGG
-863 LTIGTFPDNVLVAPE
+863 MTIGTFPDEVLLSPE
-878 LDIAGTAFAQKPAV
+878 LDIAGVPFAQKPAM
-892 GAHAVD
+892 GAHSVKANDIDVTN
-898 APQIGYLYD
+898 YE
-907 GSKYYDVFVDIDYME
+907 VFVDIDY
-922 TDGTGISWVQPY
+922 TGTNGDGSSWDTPY

-941 AYFAND
+941 AYFANKTD
-947 PKLNLTKETVVR
+947 LPDQVIKVY
-959 VHVKEGDY
+959 VKEGDY
-967 WPRYAFTNLDPKT
+967 WPRYAYSNLDPKT
-980 ATLSIPALPNGARF
+980 ATVSIPALPNGAKF
-994 EIYGGYAAESGNKE
+994 EIYGGYAAESTGT
-1008 GEDDDKNLDLRFP
+1008 DLSNRFP
-1021 TTYRTIIDGNHEG
+1021 TTYRTVINGNHEG
-1034 KNIDEGIYHC
+1034 KVITEGIYHC

-1090 IFENNTAEEAAA
+1090 IFENNTAEESAA

-1160 AIGNSNGK
+1160 DIGNSGE

-1177 ADGAKNF
+1177 AEGAKNF

-1190 QGATLGFDTYYGG
+1190 QGAALGFDTYYGG
-1203 YSNFTPLTSSAEAG
+1203 YSNFTPLTSSTDAG
-1217 KLINKATET
+1217 QLINKASGT
-1226 PDGLTEDIAGN
+1226 PKEVTEDIAGN
-1237 SRNLGGSADMG
+1237 SRNLGGSADKG

-1261 YVTATGAGKMDGS
+1261 YVTATGAGKKDGS
-1274 SWENAIAGNL
+1274 SWENAIAGNM
-1284 IYDINSG
+1284 IYDVTN
-1291 KVNGDIPTTESS
+1291 KTNVNISTTDSR

-1310 SARPYAETSGASK
+1310 SDRPYGETSGASK

-1334 NTSNVNYRTETHDGV
+1334 GTSNVYYKTEAHDGV

-1358 NIRNNRQERYVGGLQ
+1358 NIRNNRQEQYVGGLQ

-1383 VNDGQ
+1383 AKDGQ

-1441 SVDLVKKYETII
+1441 SVDLEKKKYETII
-1453 QIQETAPVTWNGNT
+1453 QIQATAPVTWNGNT
-1467 PTAVSD
+1467 PTAVSG

-1507 GRSWEDWSNHW
+1507 GRSLGDWSNHW

-1529 ADENTSNSYRW
+1529 ADEDASNTYRYDLPLGQQ
-1540 ENQEGGYVEY
+1540 NGTYIEY

-1592 DNYISG
+1592 DNYINNHNQAS
-1598 GYVVD
+1598 
-1603 VDATRG
+1603 RG

-1619 KVINCFV
+1619 KVVNCFV
-1626 LRNANKSGESYG
+1626 LHNATTSSESYG

-1652 VANNYAESNGG
+1652 VANNYAKSNGG

-1669 AMFYNNTVAYNRSN
+1669 AMFYNNTVAYNRSD

-1696 KTTTLKLYNTIFY
+1696 TTTTLKLYNTIFY
-1709 GNTNRALDVSKEK
+1709 GNTNQAIGVSAI
-1722 DGSFSFNGAWNCFI
+1722 GNFNGAWNCFVQSNTALSSDI
-1736 QTTNA
+1736 RNKLHSSNYGTNLA
-1741 LDGEVQGKIDQNT
+1741 S
-1754 TRIGENLPCP
+1754 P
-1764 FESANAQ
+1764 FESTNAQ

-1829 ENIGYEIKTTSGSV
+1829 ENIGYEIKTTSGSA

-1874 ILTRAGELASANR
+1874 ILTRAGELASDHKD
-1887 GVDVIVKIAEGEYN
+1887 VDVVVKVAEGEYN

-1924 EGGYMVTDKFGSR
+1924 EGGYMETDKFGSR

-2006 VPAWGHIR
+2006 VPAWGHVR
-2014 NCRVS
+2014 NSRVYG
-2019 ENEAIQGGGLYLLPG
+2019 NEAIQGGGLYLLPG
-2034 ALVSGT
+2034 ATVSGT
-2040 DINGNTADE
+2040 DINNNTAEE
-2049 GAGIYADNT
+2049 GAGIYADNEK
-2058 DAAEGLRAHVVSTT
+2058 ASKALRAHVVSSTIT
-2072 VTENEATDNGGGI
+2072 DNTATENAGGI
-2085 YFADGGAL
+2085 LFEDGAAL

-2100 GNTATSDNNVSGS
+2100 GNTATSDNNVSGPVYS
-2113 VATMFSDTKM
+2113 TFDDAEMET
-2123 GDASA
+2123 ASA
-2128 EIEHGFTAFYP
+2128 VNGNNFKDFFP

-2153 MVNTAMTSDH
+2153 MVNTAMTSDENL
-2163 DTYFASVDERLRAFS
+2163 YFASTVEGGRRLRAFS
-2178 PLVNNGYSAALQ
+2178 PLVNNGYSTTLQ
-2190 DILVRDW
+2190 DHLVTSW
-2197 GIAKN
+2197 GIAEN
-2202 DRQGIPRKQENI
+2202 DRQNIPRKQDNI

-2225 GGSIPVPSRDN
+2225 GGVIPEPKADD
-2236 YKVRLFVNQTP
+2236 YMAKLFVNQT
-2247 STLVLPEF
+2247 TDFRVA
-2255 TNDDEQTDYLD
+2255 DDVDLNE
-2266 SVTGCSFYT
+2266 VVGRSFYT

-2284 EYVRKARENGVDAE
+2284 EYAKKAVKLNPGAI

-2313 RTDAATSPYDQR
+2313 RTDAATATADQR
-2325 QNSFTIP
+2325 QNSFVVP

-2341 IGDEKYGDGKDVK
+2341 SGEEDYSYGLSRVSGENGTFQSFTD
-2354 NITVKKDDGSEE
+2354 ITNAS
-2366 VVDVVLDINFA
+2366 DISQY
-2377 TETVLSGRVTADFNS
+2377 LTARTTTDYNQ
-2392 NGINEPWELANQT
+2392 NGISEPWELANQT
-2405 ILSGDINAS
+2405 ILSGHINAS

-2423 LYSDTKYGTEAV
+2423 LYSSIKKEENGDITGQGTV

-2446 TASTLT
+2446 TANYLPVSVEGDLET
-2452 PMGNDNEV
+2452 NEI

-2467 SSGVDYIINRCR
+2467 SRGVDYFINRCR

-2487 GNAAYVRNATATVI
+2487 GNAAYVRGATATVI
-2501 GSMFAGNSTVEITES
+2501 GSIFAGNSTVDNLQSNVSTDRIYGG
-2516 AQAAGGALCL
+2516 AFCAAAGKG
-2526 AAADGETT
+2526 DVKTETM
-2534 ALKAVNT
+2534 LKAVNT
-2541 LWTNNETTGNGG
+2541 LWANNETTGTGG
-2553 AIGYAVNGS
+2553 AIACVTDGS
-2562 GSTSVNLM
+2562 DGLSSTVNLM
-2570 NNTIVRNKAA
+2570 NNTIVRNKAL
-2580 NGNGAIYAQGGT
+2580 NSGAIYAQGGT
-2592 VTNTLVWGNEGNGNN
+2592 VTNTLVWGNEGEGDN
-2607 MSGITATYSAAE
+2607 MSGVTATYSAAE
-2619 DLEAANGNIKLAAV
+2619 DLEATDGNIKLAAV
-2633 NTSIDGPRFAQPSN
+2633 NTSIDGPRFAQPSD

-2670 AGAGLLSKDIEKL
+2670 AGNGVLAAGKNIDA
-2683 SDIGSATGAY
+2683 IGEATGAY
-2693 KEWNDNHA
+2693 KDWWTDNENPDWTNAVVYYATKYMRTNDNNL
-2701 GDYATQYMGSSQ
+2701 
-2713 YYRYAGPLDE
+2713 YYRYTGPTDEAGNPL
-2723 NGQPL
+2723 N
-2728 DRTIDIGLYEYQ
+2728 RTIDIGLYEYQ

-2751 YVATTESGNGSG
+2751 YVATTESGNGTGES
-2763 DGWANATSDLRGAII
+2763 WADATSDLRGAII

-2815 DADKTLGESLTIKGS
+2815 DKDADDGMNGSSLTIKGS

-2835 QQDFSKPTVISS
+2835 QQDFSNPTVISS
-2847 YSGLATQRL
+2847 YPGVATERL
-2856 MNITTNGEPVF
+2856 MNIATNGEPVF
-2867 IEGITFS
+2867 IEGITFN
-2874 NATTDGDGIVS
+2874 NATEGGDGIVS
-2885 TGDNLTLGNVAFR
+2885 TGNNLTLARVAFR

-2906 TSGKSLIYN
+2906 TSGSSLIYN

-2929 GDVKVVN
+2929 GEVKVVN

-2941 NGTAINGTASVYNS
+2941 NTTAAINGTASVFNS
-2955 VSWKSGNDV
+2955 VSWKSGSGLTD
-2964 AEGNNNA
+2964 GNNNA
-2971 PLGNA
+2971 ALGDA
-2976 DNDNIQNGPNF
+2976 VNDDISVGPNF
-2987 VDPSNENVL
+2987 VDSSNDDIL

-3003 PSMMLLNKGNDAH
+3003 PSMMLLNKGDNELYATNVAVDPTA
-3016 YKNYVEDVVVEG
+3016 DVDLTSGDRVV
-3028 ITYVDVEDTPD
+3028 D
-3039 PKRPKHQYDLA
+3039 
-3050 NVTRKVGT
+3050 GT

-3067 APLSPILY
+3067 APLSQILY
-3075 VKSGVV
+3075 VKSNVV
-3081 GSDESGASWTNAISD
+3081 GSDESGSSWTNAISD

-3101 DLASIYANANSGQTG
+3101 DLASIYANANTGETG

-3124 SANNVRVAMPGV
+3124 AANNVRVAMPGV

-3141 MNDETGADVSEIL
+3141 MNDETDVDVPEIL
-3154 GKRSLDME
+3154 GKRSSLLDME
-3162 RRSKINGLTVGGTG
+3162 RRSKINGLTVGGAG

-3181 FEVSGTVAVSNGML
+3181 FEVSGTVAVSDGML

-3206 TVTGNGVLYN
+3206 SVTENGVLYN
-3216 SFVEGSV
+3216 SFVEGAV
-3223 IKPETDS
+3223 N
-3230 GKAVNVTATGTI
+3230 GKAVNVTATGAI
-3242 SETEG
+3242 NG
-3247 SGNNRSKVSE
+3247 KDGINNNPNAIENGYVS
-3257 TNNYVTTDYW
+3257 VDYW
-3267 KYQLNETSA
+3267 KYQLKDDSGLFDKAEE
-3276 DINAGTVDVESYM
+3276 GTITAYM
-3289 IMAGH
+3289 EMAGH
-3294 RKDISGSS
+3294 SKDLSGSS
-3302 RIRNTVDN
+3302 RIRNTVDF
-3310 GCFETWNITADTE
+3310 GCFETWNITANTE
-3323 ITATDK
+3323 ITAADK
-3329 PTRKHVVYIRKGGEL
+3329 PSRNHVVYVRNGAEL
-3344 KIADGLYGESTV
+3344 KIANDVYTGEATA
-3356 FNPGFLLLEDGAIG
+3356 FNPGFLLLENGSG
-3370 LLANDNYVGLTNV
+3370 LLANGNHVGLTNF
-3383 AMERTVPAG
+3383 AMERTIPAG
-3392 GTALTYVPFTISA
+3392 GTALTYVPFL
-3405 IDKPLEGITYQKYNG
+3405 IDKMDNASGATFQRYDGAERAKYG
-3420 KIRASYNYQFGDGNA
+3420 YTFGSSKA
-3435 WETVND
+3435 WVDVD
-3441 PATEQGGVQAFAI
+3441 PATAVGGVQAFAI
-3454 NNEST
+3454 NGS

-3468 KSADD
+3468 TSYK
-3473 EKPQKPVYDEK
+3473 ET
-3484 PNAPK
+3484 PNDVK
-3489 QVLLEKNNFNDPWS
+3489 TVQLMKFNFNDPW
-3503 TENPGTG
+3503 TTNADGTINPD
-3510 KRFTHKENMSWNM
+3510 KSNRFTHKENMSWNM
-3523 FGSPYLHAMNYDDM
+3523 FGSPYLHAMNYGDM
-3537 EYGRVIYTGASY
+3537 EYGRVIYTGSSY
-3549 NAINTAENN
+3549 ETKNTADSNT

-3575 QEYESFTVKAPQDGT
+3575 QDYETFTVAAPKAGT
-3590 QSQSLRGLLVTVAP
+3590 VSGGLRGLLVTVAP

-3638 SDDASVAQIY
+3638 SDNASVAQIY

-3668 SLGLTIPEAAAY
+3668 SLGLTIPQAAAY

-3712 AYQFQATEAGTVE
+3712 AYQFQAAEAGTVE

-3774 SVGETSVVN
+3774 RVGETSVVN

>member
-22 YVTPDGK
+22 YVTPTGA
-29 NPVNGWEGSKK
+29 NPTNGWEGSKT
-40 VVSLSTALD
+40 VVSLSTALTNA
-49 KANAGDQIWVL
+49 KAGDQIWVL
-60 GFEKI
+60 GFEQS
-65 TDPSQLYVAP
+65 TLSANQLYVAP
-75 KGGFTVKSGVKLYG
+75 EGGFTVKSGVKLYG
-89 GFRGTERTIDERL
+89 GFRGTERTIDERP
-102 TLGKAPYFTYR
+102 TSGKAPYFTYR
-113 SVLSGDINR
+113 SVLSGDINC
-122 DDVVDEINYVY
+122 DDTVDEINYVY
-133 PENGTR
+133 PTNTTR
-139 SDNATHVLSLNM
+139 SDNAKHVLSLNM
-151 VPTQQSGNNN
+151 EPTEISGNIN

-173 GGNAVAGNGGGVY
+173 GGNATDFGGGIY
-186 VYGDNNQGGAYQIE
+186 VYGSNAGGGAYQIE

-208 AAQGGGAIYVSGEV
+208 ATQGGGAIYVSADV
-222 QATSTESRI
+222 KATSTESRI

-246 SENLGGGI
+246 SVNLGGGI
-254 RIDGAGTIVNSSIF
+254 RIDGVGTIVNSSIF

-287 IARNTVMGID
+287 IARNTVMGIE
-297 GGEVYNSVIWGNSKV
+297 GGVVSNSVIWGNSKV
-312 QNPTATSFENC
+312 QNPTATSFKNC
-323 ASDNANVTGTGCIS
+323 ASDNATIAGNETCIS
-337 ISSESNGTNSPLF
+337 ISSESNGVNGPLF
-350 DAPSVF
+350 EAPSVL
-356 TSFDRDYN
+356 TSFDRDFD
-364 WRHNAYPTWSWG
+364 WKKNAYPTWSWG
-376 ILEGSALIDK
+376 ILEGSALIDPE
-386 GNDGVYTGLPSTDL
+386 NLETDYTGLPSTDL
-400 AGETRKK
+400 AGESRKSGDK
-407 GTIDIGAYEY
+407 VDIGAYEY
-417 QHLAAGRIRYVMEK
+417 QHLDVGRIRYVK
-431 AQGTG
+431 PGGTG

-458 DAPGEVWVA
+458 DASGEVWVA
-467 AGTYRPTTQIIEG
+467 KGEYRPITQIIEG

-492 INVYGGF
+492 IDVYGGF
-499 AGSETSKAGRTKGTM
+499 AGGEISKAERKKGSM
-514 PWIYS
+514 PWSYT
-519 NETFLL
+519 NETVLL
-525 GADYVDGSATWGN
+525 GADYENNTAAWAN
-538 DQWNVISST
+538 NQWNVTSSS
-547 RHVVWFAPMSGEV
+547 RHVVWFAPMSGEED
-560 KFKYTTVLDGVTI
+560 FKSVTVLDGVTI

-583 LADFATDKGGGV
+583 LTDFATDKGGGV
-595 YMGLNAILQNCIVTE
+595 YMGLNATLQNSIVTE
-610 NTAKGD
+610 NTSKGN
-616 GGGVYANGDGADAS
+616 GGGVYV
-630 SANAKGGRVVGCL
+630 NAGRVVSSL
-643 VYNNSSVEDG
+643 IYNNSAATDG
-653 GGVFVKNA
+653 GGVFVSGA
-661 GLVLRSMITN
+661 GLVLRSMITD
-671 NSAMNGAG
+671 NSAKNGAG
-679 VYLDKNAEN
+679 VYLDKNNDEY
-688 HPEYLIL
+688 PEEYLIL
-695 STSVVS
+695 STSVIS
-701 NNTATGNGAVYCNES
+701 NNTALENGAVYCNAG

-729 PSTVDASNPNSSQ
+729 PSSVDASNPNSSQ

-749 KYAYV
+749 KYAFV
-754 INSIL
+754 INSVL
-759 WNNLINGLNIPMYA
+759 WNNSINKIDVPMYA
-773 LGATAENVRFYN
+773 LGATVDNVRFYN

-790 SSNAVWNNIYQTS
+790 SANAVWNNIYQIS
-803 TLKLSDENSKE
+803 TLKLSDDNASIDG
-814 KALSPD
+814 AIGPD
-820 FKPGYPAEKP
+820 FSDGYPEAIGVSPVRTVENVWKR
-830 NDKPEKVLPGV
+830 PE
-841 QSSWVPTYY
+841 YY
-850 WEPQQGSNLRAGG
+850 WIPVKGSNLRAGG
-863 LTIGTFPDNVLVAPE
+863 LTIGTFPAEVLLAPE
-878 LDIAGTAFAQKPAV
+878 LDIAGTPFAQKPAM
-892 GAHAVD
+892 GAHGVLAND
-898 APQIGYLYD
+898 IIESLN
-907 GSKYYDVFVDIDYME
+907 VFVDIEY
-922 TDGTGISWVQPY
+922 TGTKGTGESWSKPY

-941 AYFAND
+941 AHFANRTD
-947 PKLNLTKETVVR
+947 LTSESVVTI
-959 VHVKEGDY
+959 HVKEGDY
-967 WPRYAFTNLDPKT
+967 WPRYAYTNLDPKT
-980 ATLSIPALPNGARF
+980 ATVSIPKLPNGAKF
-994 EIYGGYAAESGNKE
+994 VIYGGYAKENKE
-1008 GEDDDKNLDLRFP
+1008 SEMVRDPLL
-1021 TTYRTIIDGNHEG
+1021 YRTVINGNHEG
-1034 KNIDEGIYHC
+1034 KNIEEGIYHC
-1044 ITVETGANVLLDGF
+1044 ITVETGANVVLDGF

-1090 IFENNTAEEAAA
+1090 IFENNTAAESAA

-1291 KVNGDIPTTESS
+1291 KVNGDIPTTDSR

-1310 SARPYAETSGASK
+1310 SHPYGETSGASK
-1323 LFFEHLNEQNL
+1323 LFFDYCDGQDLSQ
-1334 NTSNVNYRTETHDGV
+1334 SNVNYTTETHDGV
-1349 THVTGANGI
+1349 THVTGADGI
-1358 NIRNNRQERYVGGLQ
+1358 NIRNNRQEQYVGGLQ

-1383 VNDGQ
+1383 AKDGQ

-1441 SVDLVKKYETII
+1441 SVDLEKDKYETII
-1453 QIQETAPVTWNGNT
+1453 QIQKTAPVTWNGNT
-1467 PTAVSD
+1467 PTAVSG

-1487 VCLPTKSPSGRESSY
+1487 VCLPTQAPSGRESSFTR
-1502 SYWEW
+1502 W
-1507 GRSWEDWSNHW
+1507 SWSRNRWVSQ
-1518 MNEGYGNSVPG
+1518 GYGSSVPG
-1529 ADENTSNSYRW
+1529 VNEDLSNVYRW

-1592 DNYISG
+1592 DNYINAHNNAG
-1598 GYVVD
+1598 
-1603 VDATRG
+1603 RG
-1609 AGIYCDGNNS
+1609 AGIYCDGDNS
-1619 KVINCFV
+1619 KVVNCFV
-1626 LRNANKSGESYG
+1626 LNNANNSDESYG

-1652 VANNYAESNGG
+1652 VANNYAKSNGG

-1669 AMFYNNTVAYNRSN
+1669 AMFYNNTVAYNRST

-1696 KTTTLKLYNTIFY
+1696 TTTTLKLYNTIFY
-1709 GNTNRALDVSKEK
+1709 GNTNQAIGVSAI
-1722 DGSFSFNGAWNCFI
+1722 GNFNGAWNCFVQSNTALSSDI
-1736 QTTNA
+1736 RNKLHSSNYGTNLA
-1741 LDGEVQGKIDQNT
+1741 S
-1754 TRIGENLPCP
+1754 P
-1764 FESANAQ
+1764 FESTNAQ

-1801 VLPYTDVDF
+1801 DLPYTDVDF

-1829 ENIGYEIKTTSGSV
+1829 ENIGYEIKTTSGSA

-2006 VPAWGHIR
+2006 VPAWGHVR
-2014 NCRVS
+2014 NSRVYG
-2019 ENEAIQGGGLYLLPG
+2019 NEAIQGGGLYLLPG
-2034 ALVSGT
+2034 ATVSGT
-2040 DINGNTADE
+2040 DINNNTAEE
-2049 GAGIYADNT
+2049 GAGIYADNEN
-2058 DAAEGLRAHVVSTT
+2058 ASKALRAHVVSSTIT
-2072 VTENEATDNGGGI
+2072 DNTATENAGGI
-2085 YFADGGAL
+2085 LFEDGAAL

-2100 GNTATSDNNVSGS
+2100 GNTATSDNNVSGPVYS
-2113 VATMFSDTKM
+2113 TFDDAEMET
-2123 GDASA
+2123 ASA
-2128 EIEHGFTAFYP
+2128 VNGNNFKDFFP

-2153 MVNTAMTSDH
+2153 MVNTAMTSDENL
-2163 DTYFASVDERLRAFS
+2163 YFASTDRRLRAFS
-2178 PLVNNGYSAALQ
+2178 PLVNNGFSIDLQKHLATNWNIAA
-2190 DILVRDW
+2190 
-2197 GIAKN
+2197 N
-2202 DRQGIPRKQENI
+2202 DMQGISRIQTGI
-2214 DKIDVGAYAFL
+2214 GKIDVGAYAFL
-2225 GGSIPVPSRDN
+2225 GGVIPEPKAGD
-2236 YKVRLFVNQTP
+2236 YMAKLFVNQT
-2247 STLVLPEF
+2247 
-2255 TNDDEQTDYLD
+2255 TNFQVANSVNLDD
-2266 SVTGCSFYT
+2266 VIGRSFYT

-2284 EYVRKARENGVDAE
+2284 EYAKKAVKLNHGAN

-2313 RTDAATSPYDQR
+2313 RMDAASGTVDQR
-2325 QNSFTIP
+2325 QNSFVVP
-2332 AGVKIYGGF
+2332 AGVNIYGGF
-2341 IGDEKYGDGKDVK
+2341 SGKETYSYGLSSVSSEDGTSQSFTD
-2354 NITVKKDDGSEE
+2354 ITNS
-2366 VVDVVLDINFA
+2366 DISQYLTA
-2377 TETVLSGRVTADFNS
+2377 RETSDFNL
-2392 NGINEPWELANQT
+2392 NGINEPWELKNQT

-2423 LYSDTKYGTEAV
+2423 LYSDTEYGTGVV
-2435 TLDGLTVMDGE
+2435 TLDGLTVMDGQTSNSLPLMTE
-2446 TASTLT
+2446 
-2452 PMGNDNEV
+2452 NNEI
-2460 GRGGGLY
+2460 GRGGALY
-2467 SSGVDYIINRCR
+2467 SNGIDYIINRCR
-2479 FLNNKGIR
+2479 FLNNQGVR
-2487 GNAAYVRNATATVI
+2487 GNAAYVRNASATVI
-2501 GSMFAGNSTVEITES
+2501 VSTFAGNSTVEDLQGVEVGRIY
-2516 AQAAGGALCL
+2516 GGAMCM
-2526 AAADGETT
+2526 AASTGEKAT
-2534 ALKAVNT
+2534 LKAVNT
-2541 LWTNNETTGNGG
+2541 LWANNETTGNGG
-2553 AIGYAVNGS
+2553 AIGFAVNG
-2562 GSTSVNLM
+2562 GTSEVNLM
-2570 NNTIVRNKAA
+2570 NNTIVRNKAL
-2580 NGNGAIYAQGGT
+2580 NNGAIYAQGGT
-2592 VTNTLVWGNEGNGNN
+2592 VTNTLVWGNEGNDNN
-2607 MSGITATYSAAE
+2607 MSGVNASYSAAE
-2619 DLEAANGNIKLAAV
+2619 DLDAANGNNIQLAAE
-2633 NTSIDGPRFAQPSN
+2633 NTSIEGPRFAQPSS
-2647 AAGAAANDPSSKWNP
+2647 AAGVAANDPSSKWNP
-2662 ASINVLTD
+2662 SSINVLTD
-2670 AGAGLLSKDIEKL
+2670 AGDGVLDKD
-2683 SDIGSATGAY
+2683 SDNSAMENATGTYRDWTVA
-2693 KEWNDNHA
+2693 NVP
-2701 GDYATQYMGSSQ
+2701 DYATQYMADIQ
-2713 YYRYAGPLDE
+2713 YYRYAGPRDE
-2723 NGQPL
+2723 SGNPL
-2728 DRTIDIGLYEYQ
+2728 NRTIDIGLYEYQ
-2740 YVTSFSSMDEI
+2740 YVTTFSNLDAV
-2751 YVATTESGNGSG
+2751 YVATTEAGNGSG
-2763 DGWANATSDLRGAII
+2763 DSWLNATSDLRGAII
-2778 AMANPTGGNKT
+2778 AMANPTGGT
-2789 DKTIYIRDGEYM
+2789 TSDKAVYIRDGEYA

-2815 DADKTLGESLTIKGS
+2815 DKDNADGMNGTSLTIKGS
-2830 FNEAG
+2830 YNEAG
-2835 QQDFSKPTVISS
+2835 VQDFSNPTVISS
-2847 YSGLATQRL
+2847 YPGVATERL
-2856 MNITTNGEPVF
+2856 MNIATNNESVF
-2867 IEGITFS
+2867 IEGIMFN
-2874 NATTDGDGIVS
+2874 NATAGGDGIVS
-2885 TGDNLTLGNVAFR
+2885 IGNNLKLARVAFR

-2906 TSGKSLIYN
+2906 TSGNSLIYN

-2929 GDVKVVN
+2929 GEVKVVN

-2941 NGTAINGTASVYNS
+2941 NNTTAINGTASVFNS
-2955 VSWKSGNDV
+2955 VSWNSGNGV
-2964 AEGNNNA
+2964 AEGNSNA
-2971 PLGNA
+2971 VLGNA
-2976 DNDNIQNGPNF
+2976 VNDDIQNGPNF
-2987 VDPSNENVL
+2987 VDPSNENIL

-3003 PSMMLLNKGNDAH
+3003 PSMMLLNKG
-3016 YKNYVEDVVVEG
+3016 KNSLYQSNVGIDPTTDVDLTSG
-3028 ITYVDVEDTPD
+3028 KRLVD
-3039 PKRPKHQYDLA
+3039 
-3050 NVTRKVGT
+3050 GT

-3067 APLSPILY
+3067 APLSQILY

-3101 DLASIYANANSGQTG
+3101 NLASIYSEVNSDENNRVIG

-3124 SANNVRVAMPGV
+3124 AANNVRVAMPGV

-3141 MNDETGADVSEIL
+3141 MNDETETDVTDIL
-3154 GKRSLDME
+3154 GKRSSILDLQ
-3162 RRSKINGLTVGGTG
+3162 RRSTINGLTVGGTG

-3181 FEVSGTVAVSNGML
+3181 FEVSGTVAVSDGML
-3195 STSIVKPTDAV
+3195 STSIVKPTDAAG
-3206 TVTGNGVLYN
+3206 VTGAVSVTEKGVLYN
-3216 SFVEGSV
+3216 SFVEGAV
-3223 IKPETDS
+3223 N
-3230 GKAVNVTATGTI
+3230 GKAVNVTATGAI
-3242 SETEG
+3242 N
-3247 SGNNRSKVSE
+3247 GNDGINNNPNAIENGYVS
-3257 TNNYVTTDYW
+3257 VDYW
-3267 KYQLNETSA
+3267 KYQLKDDSGLFDKA
-3276 DINAGTVDVESYM
+3276 KKGTITAYM
-3289 IMAGH
+3289 EMAGH
-3294 RKDISGSS
+3294 SKDLSGS
-3302 RIRNTVDN
+3302 IRVRNGLVDF

-3323 ITATDK
+3323 ISATDK
-3329 PTRKHVVYIRKGGEL
+3329 PTRNHVVYVRNGAEL
-3344 KIADGLYGESTV
+3344 KIAKDVYTGESTA
-3356 FNPGFLLLEDGAIG
+3356 FNPGFLLLENGSG
-3370 LLANDNYVGLTNV
+3370 LLANGNHVGLTNF
-3383 AMERTVPAG
+3383 AMERTIPAG
-3392 GTALTYVPFTISA
+3392 GTALTYVPFL
-3405 IDKPLEGITYQKYNG
+3405 IDKMDNASGATFQRYNG
-3420 KIRASYNYQFGDGNA
+3420 AKRAGYDYQYSATDGA
-3435 WETVND
+3435 WEPVTN
-3441 PATEQGGVQAFAI
+3441 PATEQGGIQAFAI
-3454 NNEST
+3454 NGS

-3468 KSADD
+3468 TSYK
-3473 EKPQKPVYDEK
+3473 ET
-3484 PNAPK
+3484 PNDVK
-3489 QVLLEKNNFNDPWS
+3489 MVQLMKFNFNDPWAS
-3503 TENPGTG
+3503 KND
-3510 KRFTHKENMSWNM
+3510 KSNRFTHKENMSWNM
-3523 FGSPYLHAMNYDDM
+3523 FGSPYLHAINYGDM

-3549 NAINTAENN
+3549 ETKNTADSNT

-3575 QEYESFTVKAPQDGT
+3575 QDYETFTVAAPTAGSDPQG
-3590 QSQSLRGLLVTVAP
+3590 LRGLLVTVAP

-3668 SLGLTIPEAAAY
+3668 SLGLTIPQAAAY

-3774 SVGETSVVN
+3774 RVGETSVVN

>member
-29 NPVNGWEGSKK
+29 NPVNGWEGSKT
-40 VVSLSTALD
+40 VVSLSTALTNA
-49 KANAGDQIWVL
+49 KAGDQIWVL
-60 GFEKI
+60 GFQ
-65 TDPSQLYVAP
+65 DPSQLYVAP
-75 KGGFTVKSGVKLYG
+75 EGGFTVKSGVKLYG
-89 GFRGTERTIDERL
+89 GFRGTERTIDERP
-102 TLGKAPYFTYR
+102 TSGKAPYFTYR
-113 SVLSGDINR
+113 SVLSGDIKG
-122 DDVVDEINYVY
+122 DDVVDGTNMLY
-133 PENGTR
+133 PANSTR
-139 SDNATHVLSLNM
+139 SDNATHVLSLDLT
-151 VPTQQSGNNN
+151 PKQSSGNNN

-173 GGNAVAGNGGGVY
+173 GGNADGTGEYGGGIYVFSANANGGG
-186 VYGDNNQGGAYQIE
+186 AYHIE

-208 AAQGGGAIYVSGEV
+208 AKEGGGAIYVSSQVE
-222 QATSTESRI
+222 ATSTASTI

-254 RIDGAGTIVNSSIF
+254 NIAGSGTIVNSSIF
-268 NNEGGGVLL
+268 NNEGGGVRL
-277 SSNAKAVNLT
+277 SSSAKAVNLT
-287 IARNTVMGID
+287 IARNTVMGIE
-297 GGEVYNSVIWGNSKV
+297 GGVVSNSVIWGNSKV

-323 ASDNANVTGTGCIS
+323 ASDNANVTGIDCIS
-337 ISSESNGTNSPLF
+337 ISSESNGSNGPLF
-350 DAPSVF
+350 EAPSVF
-356 TSFDRDYN
+356 TSFDRDFD
-364 WRHNAYPTWSWG
+364 WRRTAYPTWSWG
-376 ILEGSALIDK
+376 ILEGSALIDE
-386 GNDGVYTGLPSTDL
+386 GDDDAYTGLPSTDL

-407 GTIDIGAYEY
+407 GTIDIGAYEF
-417 QHLAAGRIRYVMEK
+417 QHLDASRIRYVK
-431 AQGTG
+431 VGGTG
-436 DGSSWDNASGDLQKM
+436 DGSSWGNASGDLQKM

-458 DAPGEVWVA
+458 DASGEVWVA
-467 AGTYRPTTQIIEG
+467 AGEYRPTTQIIDG

-499 AGSETSKAGRTKGTM
+499 AGTETSKAEREKGDM
-514 PWIYS
+514 PWIYT
-519 NETFLL
+519 NETILL
-525 GADYVDGSATWGN
+525 GADYENGTATWAN
-538 DQWNVISST
+538 NQWNVTSSS
-547 RHVVWFAPMSGEV
+547 RHVVWFAPMSGEED
-560 KFKYTTVLDGVTI
+560 FKSVTVLDGVTI

-583 LADFATDKGGGV
+583 LTDFATDKGGGV

-671 NSAMNGAG
+671 NSATNGAG

-803 TLKLSDENSKE
+803 TLKLSETNSE
-814 KALSPD
+814 EGALSPD
-820 FKPGYPAEKP
+820 FTTENMPSSSEVG
-830 NDKPEKVLPGV
+830 VL
-841 QSSWVPTYY
+841 SSVNLPIYY
-850 WEPQQGSNLRAGG
+850 WEPQPGSNLRAGG

-878 LDIAGTAFAQKPAV
+878 LDIAGTAFAQKPAM
-892 GAHAVD
+892 GAHGVKANEIT
-898 APQIGYLYD
+898 ATNYE
-907 GSKYYDVFVDIDYME
+907 VFVDINYTG
-922 TDGTGISWVQPY
+922 TDANGASWTTPY

-941 AYFAND
+941 AYFAQQ
-947 PKLNLTKETVVR
+947 NLPTGQIVK

-980 ATLSIPALPNGARF
+980 ATLSIPALPNGAKF
-994 EIYGGYAAESGNKE
+994 EIYGGYAAESTGT
-1008 GEDDDKNLDLRFP
+1008 DLKNRFP

-1034 KNIDEGIYHC
+1034 KDIKEGIYHC
-1044 ITVETGANVLLDGF
+1044 ITVETGANVVLDGF

-1090 IFENNTAEEAAA
+1090 IFENNTAAESAA

-1117 NNNTNTNT
+1117 NNNTNTT
-1125 DAAVVNASA
+1125 ESSSVVNANIL
-1134 EKFTL
+1134 TL
-1139 NHVSVVNNVGTAPS
+1139 NHVSVVNNIGVAPAINNIGVAPA
-1153 EMGTSSF
+1153 MGTSSF
-1160 AIGNSNGK
+1160 AIGNSDG
-1168 NTFTFASVG
+1168 NTFTTFASVG

-1184 ANPTNK
+1184 ANPTNM
-1190 QGATLGFDTYYGG
+1190 QGAALGFDTYYGG
-1203 YSNFTPLTSSAEAG
+1203 YSNFTPLTSSTDAG
-1217 KLINKATET
+1217 KLINKATGT
-1226 PDGLTEDIAGN
+1226 PDGLNVDIIGN

-1261 YVTATGAGKMDGS
+1261 YVTENGAGKMDGS

-1291 KVNGDIPTTESS
+1291 KVNDDIPTTDPR

-1349 THVTGANGI
+1349 THVTGANDI
-1358 NIRNNRQERYVGGLQ
+1358 NIRNNRQEQYVGGLQ

-1383 VNDGQ
+1383 AAAKDGQ

-1434 YIPANET
+1434 YIPANEANA
-1441 SVDLVKKYETII
+1441 DLLKDKYETII
-1453 QIQETAPVTWNGNT
+1453 QIQSTAPVTWNGNT
-1467 PTAVSD
+1467 PTAVSG

-1507 GRSWEDWSNHW
+1507 GRSWGDWSNHW

-1592 DNYISG
+1592 DNYINAHNNAG
-1598 GYVVD
+1598 
-1603 VDATRG
+1603 RG

-1619 KVINCFV
+1619 KVVNCFV
-1626 LRNANKSGESYG
+1626 LNNANNSDESYG

-1652 VANNYAESNGG
+1652 VANNYAKTNGG

-1669 AMFYNNTVAYNRSN
+1669 AMFYNNTVAYNRST

-1696 KTTTLKLYNTIFY
+1696 TTTTLKLYNTIFY
-1709 GNTNRALDVSKEK
+1709 GNTNQAIGVSAI
-1722 DGSFSFNGAWNCFI
+1722 GNFNGAWNCFVQSNTALSADI
-1736 QTTNA
+1736 RNKLHSSNYGTNLA
-1741 LDGEVQGKIDQNT
+1741 S
-1754 TRIGENLPCP
+1754 P
-1764 FESANAQ
+1764 FESTNAQ
-1771 SENNYRLNSSTW
+1771 SKNNYRLNSSTW

-1788 AENLGNDYQGQPV
+1788 AENLGNDYQGHPV

-1829 ENIGYEIKTTSGSV
+1829 ENIGYEIKTTDGGAT
-1843 VSYNFYVSV
+1843 SYNFYVSE

-1857 RSGANPDNAACE
+1857 RSGANPDDAACE

-1874 ILTRAGELASANR
+1874 ILNRAGELASANR
-1887 GVDVIVKIAEGEYN
+1887 GVDVVVKVAEGEYN
-1901 ANTLSEV
+1901 ANTLSEA

-1918 PEGVIV
+1918 PEGVIL
-1924 EGGYMVTDKFGSR
+1924 EGGYTETDKFVSR
-1937 NPFSHKTI
+1937 NPFNHETI
-1945 LSPIANV
+1945 LSPVASV
-1952 QGQEINGYHA
+1952 EGQNINGYHA
-1962 VTFGEPA
+1962 VTFGKPA
-1969 NKESYKQAIIDGV
+1969 GESAFKQSVVDGV
-1982 TLTGGKATSLVG
+1982 SLTGGKATSMVG
-1994 KGNAKTQGGGAI
+1994 EGNPKTQGGGAI

-2014 NCRVS
+2014 NCRVYG
-2019 ENEAIQGGGLYLLPG
+2019 NEAIQGGGLYLQPG

-2040 DINGNTADE
+2040 AVQSNSAEE
-2049 GAGIYADNT
+2049 GAGIFAIGT
-2058 DAAEGLRAHVVSTT
+2058 GASKELRAHVVSST
-2072 VTENEATDNGGGI
+2072 VTDNEATENAGGI
-2085 YFADGGAL
+2085 LFEDGAAL

-2100 GNTATSDNNVSGS
+2100 GNTATSDNNVSGPVYS
-2113 VATMFSDTKM
+2113 TFDDAEMES
-2123 GDASA
+2123 ASA
-2128 EIEHGFTAFYP
+2128 VNGNNFKDFFP

-2153 MVNTAMTSDH
+2153 MVNTAMTSDENL
-2163 DTYFASVDERLRAFS
+2163 YFASTDRRLRAFS
-2178 PLVNNGYSAALQ
+2178 PLVNNGFSIDLQKHLATNWNIAA
-2190 DILVRDW
+2190 
-2197 GIAKN
+2197 N
-2202 DRQGIPRKQENI
+2202 DMQGISRIQTGI
-2214 DKIDVGAYAFL
+2214 GKIDVGAYAFL
-2225 GGSIPVPSRDN
+2225 GGVIPEPKAGD
-2236 YKVRLFVNQTP
+2236 YMAKLFVNQT
-2247 STLVLPEF
+2247 
-2255 TNDDEQTDYLD
+2255 TNFQVANSVNLDD
-2266 SVTGCSFYT
+2266 VIGRSFYT

-2284 EYVRKARENGVDAE
+2284 EYAKKAVKLNLGAN

-2313 RTDAATSPYDQR
+2313 RINAATETVDQR
-2325 QNSFTIP
+2325 QNSFVVP
-2332 AGVKIYGGF
+2332 AGVNIYGGF
-2341 IGDEKYGDGKDVK
+2341 SGKETYSYGLSSVSSEDGTSQSFTD
-2354 NITVKKDDGSEE
+2354 ITNS
-2366 VVDVVLDINFA
+2366 DISQYLTA
-2377 TETVLSGRVTADFNS
+2377 RETSDFNLNS
-2392 NGINEPWELANQT
+2392 INEPWELKNQT

-2423 LYSDTKYGTEAV
+2423 LYSDTEYGTGVV
-2435 TLDGLTVMDGE
+2435 TLDGLTVMDGQTSNSLPLMTE
-2446 TASTLT
+2446 
-2452 PMGNDNEV
+2452 NNEI
-2460 GRGGGLY
+2460 GRGGALY
-2467 SSGVDYIINRCR
+2467 SNGIDYIINRCR
-2479 FLNNKGIR
+2479 FLNNQGVR
-2487 GNAAYVRNATATVI
+2487 GNAAYVRNASATVI
-2501 GSMFAGNSTVEITES
+2501 GSTFAGNSTVEDLRDVEVGRIY
-2516 AQAAGGALCL
+2516 GGAMCM
-2526 AAADGETT
+2526 AASTGENAT
-2534 ALKAVNT
+2534 LKAVNT
-2541 LWTNNETTGNGG
+2541 LWANNETTGNGG
-2553 AIGYAVNGS
+2553 AIGFAVNG
-2562 GSTSVNLM
+2562 GTSEVNLM
-2570 NNTIVRNKAA
+2570 NNTIVRNKAL
-2580 NGNGAIYAQGGT
+2580 NNGAIYAQGGT
-2592 VTNTLVWGNEGNGNN
+2592 VTNTLMWGNEGAEGSINESND
-2607 MSGITATYSAAE
+2607 IAVTYSAAE
-2619 DLEAANGNIKLAAV
+2619 DLDATKDNNIKLAAE
-2633 NTSIDGPRFAQPSN
+2633 NTSIEGPRFAQPSS

-2662 ASINVLTD
+2662 SSINVLTD
-2670 AGAGLLSKDIEKL
+2670 AGDGVFTVKTQEELEKIE
-2683 SDIGSATGAY
+2683 GAY
-2693 KEWNDNHA
+2693 SKWNNENA
-2701 GDYATQYMGSSQ
+2701 SAYADQYMGDTSYQ
-2713 YYRYAGPLDE
+2713 RYAGPRDE
-2723 NGQPL
+2723 KGEQL

-2740 YVTSFSSMDEI
+2740 YVTTFSKLDAV
-2751 YVATTESGNGSG
+2751 YVATTEAGNGSG
-2763 DGWANATSDLRGAII
+2763 DSWLNATSDLRGAII
-2778 AMANPTGGNKT
+2778 SMANPTGGQT
-2789 DKTIYIRDGEYM
+2789 SDKAVYIRDGEYA

-2815 DADKTLGESLTIKGS
+2815 DKDNADGMNGTSLTIKGS
-2830 FNEAG
+2830 YNEAG
-2835 QQDFSKPTVISS
+2835 VQDFSNPTVISS
-2847 YSGLATQRL
+2847 YPGVATERL
-2856 MNITTNGEPVF
+2856 INIATNNEPVF
-2867 IEGITFS
+2867 IEGIMFN
-2874 NATTDGDGIVS
+2874 NAAGDDGIVS
-2885 TGDNLTLGNVAFR
+2885 TGDNLTLARVAFR
-2898 GNAGTGVS
+2898 GNVGTGVS
-2906 TSGKSLIYN
+2906 TSGNSLIYN

-2929 GDVKVVN
+2929 GEVKVVN

-2941 NGTAINGTASVYNS
+2941 NTTAINGTASVFNS
-2955 VSWKSGNDV
+2955 VSWNSGNGV

-2971 PLGNA
+2971 VLGNA
-2976 DNDNIQNGPNF
+2976 VNDDIQNGPNF
-2987 VDPSNENVL
+2987 VDPSNENIL

-3003 PSMMLLNKGNDAH
+3003 PSMMLLNKGYND
-3016 YKNYVEDVVVEG
+3016 NYPGDLTTDVDLTSG
-3028 ITYVDVEDTPD
+3028 KRLVD
-3039 PKRPKHQYDLA
+3039 
-3050 NVTRKVGT
+3050 GT

-3067 APLSPILY
+3067 APLSQILY

-3081 GSDESGASWTNAISD
+3081 GSDESGESWTNAIAD

-3101 DLASIYANANSGQTG
+3101 NLASIYADVNKGQTG

-3124 SANNVRVAMPGV
+3124 AANNVRVAMPNV

-3141 MNDETGADVSEIL
+3141 MNDETGVDVPEIL
-3154 GKRSLDME
+3154 GKRSSLLDME

-3181 FEVSGTVAVSNGML
+3181 FEVSGTVAVSDGML

-3206 TVTGNGVLYN
+3206 SVTENGVLYN
-3216 SFVEGSV
+3216 SFVEGAV
-3223 IKPETDS
+3223 N
-3230 GKAVNVTATGTI
+3230 GKAVNVTATGAI
-3242 SETEG
+3242 N
-3247 SGNNRSKVSE
+3247 GNDGINNNPNAIENGYVS
-3257 TNNYVTTDYW
+3257 VDYW
-3267 KYQLNETSA
+3267 KYQLKDDSGLFDKAEE
-3276 DINAGTVDVESYM
+3276 GTITAYM
-3289 IMAGH
+3289 EMAGH
-3294 RKDISGSS
+3294 SKDLSGS
-3302 RIRNTVDN
+3302 IRVRNGLVDF

-3323 ITATDK
+3323 ISATDK
-3329 PTRKHVVYIRKGGEL
+3329 PSRNHVVYVREGKELSIDGDALVYTGE
-3344 KIADGLYGESTV
+3344 AAA
-3356 FNPGFLLLEDGAIG
+3356 FNPGFLLLENGSG
-3370 LLANDNYVGLTNV
+3370 LLANGNYVGLTNF
-3383 AMERTVPAG
+3383 AMERTIPAE
-3392 GTALTYVPFTISA
+3392 GTALTYVPFL
-3405 IDKPLEGITYQKYNG
+3405 IDKMDNASNATFQRYDGATRATYDYKYSATKG
-3420 KIRASYNYQFGDGNA
+3420 A
-3435 WETVND
+3435 WVDVD
-3441 PATEQGGVQAFAI
+3441 PATAVGGVQAFAI
-3454 NNEST
+3454 NGS

-3468 KSADD
+3468 TSYK
-3473 EKPQKPVYDEK
+3473 ET
-3484 PNAPK
+3484 PNDVK
-3489 QVLLEKNNFNDPWS
+3489 TVQLMKFNFNDPWAS
-3503 TENPGTG
+3503 KDETSN
-3510 KRFTHKENMSWNM
+3510 RFTHKENMSWNM
-3523 FGSPYLHAMNYDDM
+3523 FGSPYLHAMNYKDM
-3537 EYGRVIYTGASY
+3537 EYGRVIYTGSSY
-3549 NAINTAENN
+3549 ETKNTADTNT

-3575 QEYESFTVKAPQDGT
+3575 QDYETFTVAAPTAGSDPQG
-3590 QSQSLRGLLVTVAP
+3590 LRGLLVTVAP

-3758 AAGSLV
+3758 AAGSLI

-3774 SVGETSVVN
+3774 RVGETSVVN

>member
-29 NPVNGWEGSKK
+29 NPVNGWEGSKT
-40 VVSLSTALD
+40 VVSLSTALTNA
-49 KANAGDQIWVL
+49 KAGDQIWVL
-60 GFEKI
+60 GFQ
-65 TDPSQLYVAP
+65 DPSQLYVAP
-75 KGGFTVKSGVKLYG
+75 EGGFTVKSGVKLYG
-89 GFRGTERTIDERL
+89 GFRGTERTIDERP
-102 TLGKAPYFTYR
+102 TSGKAPYFTYR
-113 SVLSGDINR
+113 SVLSGDIKG
-122 DDVVDEINYVY
+122 DDVVDGTNMLY
-133 PENGTR
+133 PANSTR
-139 SDNATHVLSLNM
+139 SDNATHVLSLDLT
-151 VPTQQSGNNN
+151 PKQSSGNNN

-173 GGNAVAGNGGGVY
+173 GGNADVTGEYGGGIYVFGANANGGG
-186 VYGDNNQGGAYQIE
+186 AYHIE

-208 AAQGGGAIYVSGEV
+208 AKEGGGAIYVSSQVE
-222 QATSTESRI
+222 ATSTASTI

-254 RIDGAGTIVNSSIF
+254 NIAGSGTIVNSSIF
-268 NNEGGGVLL
+268 NNEGGGVRL
-277 SSNAKAVNLT
+277 SSSAKAVNLT
-287 IARNTVMGID
+287 IARNTVMGIE
-297 GGEVYNSVIWGNSKV
+297 GGVVSNSVIWGNSKV

-323 ASDNANVTGTGCIS
+323 ASDNANVTGIDCIS
-337 ISSESNGTNSPLF
+337 ISSESNGANSPLF
-350 DAPSVF
+350 EAPSVF
-356 TSFDRDYN
+356 TSFDRDFD
-364 WRHNAYPTWSWG
+364 WRRTAYPTWSWG

-386 GNDGVYTGLPSTDL
+386 GNDGAYTGLPSTDL

-407 GTIDIGAYEY
+407 GTIDIGAYEF
-417 QHLAAGRIRYVMEK
+417 QHLDVGRIRYVMETAK
-431 AQGTG
+431 GTG
-436 DGSSWDNASGDLQKM
+436 DGTSWENASGDLQKM
-451 IDELAAV
+451 IDELATV
-458 DAPGEVWVA
+458 NAPGEVWVA
-467 AGTYRPTTQIIEG
+467 KGEYRPITQIIEG

-492 INVYGGF
+492 IDVYGGF
-499 AGSETSKAGRTKGTM
+499 AGTETSKAEREKGSM
-514 PWIYS
+514 PWNFT
-519 NETFLL
+519 NETVLL
-525 GADYVDGSATWGN
+525 GADYENNTAAWAN
-538 DQWNVISST
+538 NQWNVTSSS
-547 RHVVWFAPMSGEV
+547 RHVVWFAPMSGEDN
-560 KFKYTTVLDGVTI
+560 FKSVTILDGVTI

-653 GGVFVKNA
+653 GGVFVENA

-671 NSAMNGAG
+671 NSATNGAG

-773 LGATAENVRFYN
+773 LGATADKVRFYN

-790 SSNAVWNNIYQTS
+790 SSMAVWNNIYQTS
-803 TLKLSDENSKE
+803 TLKLSETNSE
-814 KALSPD
+814 EGALSPD
-820 FKPGYPAEKP
+820 FTTENMPSSSEVG
-830 NDKPEKVLPGV
+830 VL
-841 QSSWVPTYY
+841 SSVNLPIYY
-850 WEPQQGSNLRAGG
+850 WEPQPGSNLRAGG

-878 LDIAGTAFAQKPAV
+878 LDIAGTAFAQKPAM
-892 GAHAVD
+892 GAHGVKANEITATNYV
-898 APQIGYLYD
+898 
-907 GSKYYDVFVDIDYME
+907 VFVDINYTG
-922 TDGTGISWVQPY
+922 TDANGASWATPY

-941 AYFAND
+941 AYYANKTD
-947 PKLNLTKETVVR
+947 LPQDQVIKI
-959 VHVKEGDY
+959 HVKEGDY

-980 ATLSIPALPNGARF
+980 ATLSIPALPNGAKF
-994 EIYGGYAAESGNKE
+994 EIYGGYAAESDGT
-1008 GEDDDKNLDLRFP
+1008 DLKNRFP

-1044 ITVETGANVLLDGF
+1044 ITVETGANVVLDGF

-1081 GATVEVRNS
+1081 GANVTVRNS

-1102 IDARGATLTLTNCVV
+1102 IDARGATLLLINCVV
-1117 NNNTNTNT
+1117 NNNTNNT
-1125 DAAVVNASA
+1125 KTSSVINADYL
-1134 EKFTL
+1134 TL
-1139 NHVSVVNNVGTAPS
+1139 NHVSVVNNIGAAPA
-1153 EMGTSSF
+1153 MGTSSF
-1160 AIGNSNGK
+1160 AIGNSGG

-1203 YSNFTPLTSSAEAG
+1203 YSNFTPLTSSTDAG
-1217 KLINKATET
+1217 QLINKATET
-1226 PDGLTEDIAGN
+1226 PVDVAEDIAGN

-1261 YVTATGAGKMDGS
+1261 YVTEKGSGKMDGS
-1274 SWENAIAGNL
+1274 SWENAIAGNM
-1284 IYDINSG
+1284 IYDVTN
-1291 KVNGDIPTTESS
+1291 KTNVNISTTDSR

-1310 SARPYAETSGASK
+1310 SARPYGETSGASK
-1323 LFFEHLNEQNL
+1323 LFFEHMGEAGVING
-1334 NTSNVNYRTETHDGV
+1334 TAVDNVDYKVETLAVGQYNDRKETHIS
-1349 THVTGANGI
+1349 GANRI
-1358 NIRNNRQERYVGGLQ
+1358 NIQNRRYEQYVGGLQ

-1383 VNDGQ
+1383 ANDGK

-1408 DKVNVLGGFPN
+1408 DKVDVLGGFPN

-1434 YIPANET
+1434 YIPANQVNEGL
-1441 SVDLVKKYETII
+1441 DKAKYETII
-1453 QIQETAPVTWNGNT
+1453 QIQVEKPWTYNGEGN
-1467 PTAVSD
+1467 PGANPD
-1473 LPSRTR
+1473 ANLPGQTR

-1487 VCLPTKSPSGRESSY
+1487 VCLPTNSPSGRESSY
-1502 SYWEW
+1502 TYYKIRDRWVGNDHW
-1507 GRSWEDWSNHW
+1507 DGRE
-1518 MNEGYGNSVPG
+1518 YGNSVLG
-1529 ADENTSNSYRW
+1529 SDEDASNTYRYNLSS
-1540 ENQEGGYVEY
+1540 EQQNGIYIEY
-1550 TGATWDGFTI
+1550 TGAMWDGFTI

-1592 DNYISG
+1592 DNYINAHNNAG
-1598 GYVVD
+1598 
-1603 VDATRG
+1603 RG
-1609 AGIYCDGNNS
+1609 AGIYCDGDNS
-1619 KVINCFV
+1619 KVVNCFV
-1626 LRNANKSGESYG
+1626 LNNANNSDESYG

-1652 VANNYAESNGG
+1652 VANNYAKSNGG

-1669 AMFYNNTVAYNRSN
+1669 AMFYNNTVAYNRST

-1696 KTTTLKLYNTIFY
+1696 TTTTLKLYNTIFY

-1741 LDGEVQGKIDQNT
+1741 LDGEVQGRIDQNT

-1829 ENIGYEIKTTSGSV
+1829 ENIGYEIKTTSGSA

-1918 PEGVIV
+1918 PEGVIL
-1924 EGGYMVTDKFGSR
+1924 EGGYTETDKFVSR
-1937 NPFSHKTI
+1937 NPFNHETI
-1945 LSPIANV
+1945 LSPVASV
-1952 QGQEINGYHA
+1952 EGQNINGYHA
-1962 VTFGEPA
+1962 VTFGDPA

-1994 KGNAKTQGGGAI
+1994 KGNVKTQGGGAI
-2006 VPAWGHIR
+2006 VPAWGHVR
-2014 NCRVS
+2014 NSRVYG
-2019 ENEAIQGGGLYLLPG
+2019 NEAIQGGGLYLLPG
-2034 ALVSGT
+2034 ATVSGT
-2040 DINGNTADE
+2040 DINNNTAEE
-2049 GAGIYADNT
+2049 GAGIYADNEN
-2058 DAAEGLRAHVVSTT
+2058 ASKALRAHVVSSTIT
-2072 VTENEATDNGGGI
+2072 DNTATENAGGI
-2085 YFADGGAL
+2085 LFEDGAAL

-2100 GNTATSDNNVSGS
+2100 GNTATSDNNVSGPVYS
-2113 VATMFSDTKM
+2113 TFDDAEMET
-2123 GDASA
+2123 ASA
-2128 EIEHGFTAFYP
+2128 VNGNNFKDFFP

-2153 MVNTAMTSDH
+2153 MVNTAMTSDENL
-2163 DTYFASVDERLRAFS
+2163 YFASTDRRLRAFS
-2178 PLVNNGYSAALQ
+2178 PLVNNGFSIDLQKHLATNWNIAA
-2190 DILVRDW
+2190 
-2197 GIAKN
+2197 N
-2202 DRQGIPRKQENI
+2202 DMQGISRIQTGI
-2214 DKIDVGAYAFL
+2214 GKIDVGAYAFL
-2225 GGSIPVPSRDN
+2225 GGVIPEPKAGD
-2236 YKVRLFVNQTP
+2236 YMAKLFVNQT
-2247 STLVLPEF
+2247 
-2255 TNDDEQTDYLD
+2255 TNFQVANSVNLDD
-2266 SVTGCSFYT
+2266 VIGRSFYT

-2284 EYVRKARENGVDAE
+2284 EYAKKAVKLNPGAN

-2313 RTDAATSPYDQR
+2313 RINAATETVDQR
-2325 QNSFTIP
+2325 QNSFVVP
-2332 AGVKIYGGF
+2332 AGVNIYGGF
-2341 IGDEKYGDGKDVK
+2341 SGKETYSYGLSSVSSEDGTSQSFKD
-2354 NITVKKDDGSEE
+2354 ITNS
-2366 VVDVVLDINFA
+2366 DISQYLTA
-2377 TETVLSGRVTADFNS
+2377 RETSDFNLNS
-2392 NGINEPWELANQT
+2392 INEPWELKNQT

-2423 LYSDTKYGTEAV
+2423 LYSDTEYGTGVV
-2435 TLDGLTVMDGE
+2435 TLDGLTVMDGQTSNSLPLMTE
-2446 TASTLT
+2446 
-2452 PMGNDNEV
+2452 NNEI
-2460 GRGGGLY
+2460 GRGGALY
-2467 SSGVDYIINRCR
+2467 SNGIDYIINRCR
-2479 FLNNKGIR
+2479 FLNNQGVR
-2487 GNAAYVRNATATVI
+2487 GNAAYVRNASATVI
-2501 GSMFAGNSTVEITES
+2501 GSTFAGNSTVEDLQDVEVSRIY
-2516 AQAAGGALCL
+2516 GGAMCM
-2526 AAADGETT
+2526 AASTGENAT
-2534 ALKAVNT
+2534 LKAVNT
-2541 LWTNNETTGNGG
+2541 LWANNETTGNGG
-2553 AIGYAVNGS
+2553 AIGFAVNG
-2562 GSTSVNLM
+2562 GTSEVNLM
-2570 NNTIVRNKAA
+2570 NNTIVRNKAL
-2580 NGNGAIYAQGGT
+2580 NNGAIYAQGGT
-2592 VTNTLVWGNEGNGNN
+2592 VTNTLMWGNEGAEGSINESND
-2607 MSGITATYSAAE
+2607 IAVTYSAAE
-2619 DLEAANGNIKLAAV
+2619 DLDATKDNNIKLAAE
-2633 NTSIDGPRFAQPSN
+2633 NTSIEGPRFAQPSS

-2662 ASINVLTD
+2662 SSINVLTD
-2670 AGAGLLSKDIEKL
+2670 AGDGVFTVKTQEEPEKIE
-2683 SDIGSATGAY
+2683 GAY
-2693 KEWNDNHA
+2693 SKWNNENA
-2701 GDYATQYMGSSQ
+2701 SAYADQYMGDTSYQ
-2713 YYRYAGPLDE
+2713 RYAGPRDE
-2723 NGQPL
+2723 KGEQL

-2740 YVTSFSSMDEI
+2740 YVTTFSNLDAV
-2751 YVATTESGNGSG
+2751 YVATTEAGNGSG
-2763 DGWANATSDLRGAII
+2763 DSWLNATSDLRGAII
-2778 AMANPTGGNKT
+2778 SMANPTGGQT
-2789 DKTIYIRDGEYM
+2789 SDKAVYIRDGEYA

-2815 DADKTLGESLTIKGS
+2815 DKDNADGMNGTSLTIKGS
-2830 FNEAG
+2830 YNEAG
-2835 QQDFSKPTVISS
+2835 VQDFSNPTVISS
-2847 YSGLATQRL
+2847 YPGVATDRL
-2856 MNITTNGEPVF
+2856 MNIATNNEPVF
-2867 IEGITFS
+2867 IEGIMFN
-2874 NATTDGDGIVS
+2874 NAAGDDGIVS
-2885 TGDNLTLGNVAFR
+2885 TGDNLTLARVAFR

-2906 TSGKSLIYN
+2906 TSGNSLIYN

-2929 GDVKVVN
+2929 GEVKVVN

-2941 NGTAINGTASVYNS
+2941 NTTAINGTASVFNS
-2955 VSWKSGNDV
+2955 VSWNSGNGV

-2971 PLGNA
+2971 VLGNA
-2976 DNDNIQNGPNF
+2976 VNDDIQNGPNF
-2987 VDPSNENVL
+2987 VDPSNENIL
-2996 LRDYRIR
+2996 LRDYSIR
-3003 PSMMLLNKGNDAH
+3003 PSMMLLNKGYND
-3016 YKNYVEDVVVEG
+3016 NYPGDLTTDVDLTSG
-3028 ITYVDVEDTPD
+3028 KRLVD
-3039 PKRPKHQYDLA
+3039 
-3050 NVTRKVGT
+3050 GT

-3067 APLSPILY
+3067 APLSQILY

-3081 GSDESGASWTNAISD
+3081 GSDESGESWTNAISD

-3101 DLASIYANANSGQTG
+3101 NLASIYADVNKGQTG

-3124 SANNVRVAMPGV
+3124 AANNVRVAMPNV

-3141 MNDETGADVSEIL
+3141 MNDETGVDVPEIL
-3154 GKRSLDME
+3154 GKRSSLLDME

-3181 FEVSGTVAVSNGML
+3181 FEVSGTVAVSDGML

-3206 TVTGNGVLYN
+3206 SVTENGVLYN
-3216 SFVEGSV
+3216 SFVEGAV
-3223 IKPETDS
+3223 N
-3230 GKAVNVTATGTI
+3230 GKAVNVTATGAI
-3242 SETEG
+3242 N
-3247 SGNNRSKVSE
+3247 GNDGINNNPNAIENGYVS
-3257 TNNYVTTDYW
+3257 VDYW
-3267 KYQLNETSA
+3267 KYQLKDDSGLFDKAEEETITA
-3276 DINAGTVDVESYM
+3276 YM
-3289 IMAGH
+3289 EMAGH
-3294 RKDISGSS
+3294 SKDLSGS
-3302 RIRNTVDN
+3302 IRVRNGLVDF

-3323 ITATDK
+3323 ISATDK
-3329 PTRKHVVYIRKGGEL
+3329 PSRNHVVYVREGKELSIDGDALVYTGE
-3344 KIADGLYGESTV
+3344 ATA
-3356 FNPGFLLLEDGAIG
+3356 FNPGFLLLESGSG
-3370 LLANDNYVGLTNV
+3370 LLANGNYVGLTNF
-3383 AMERTVPAG
+3383 AMERTIPAD
-3392 GTALTYVPFTISA
+3392 GTALTYVPFL
-3405 IDKPLEGITYQKYNG
+3405 IDKMDNASGAKFQRYDGATRAAYDYKFSATDGAWKKVTDPVTEPGGI
-3420 KIRASYNYQFGDGNA
+3420 
-3435 WETVND
+3435 
-3441 PATEQGGVQAFAI
+3441 QAFAI
-3454 NNEST
+3454 NGSE
-3459 AGAKVRFYG
+3459 GAKVRFYG
-3468 KSADD
+3468 TSYK
-3473 EKPQKPVYDEK
+3473 ET
-3484 PNAPK
+3484 PNDVK
-3489 QVLLEKNNFNDPWS
+3489 MVQLMKFNFNDPWT

-3523 FGSPYLHAMNYDDM
+3523 FGSPYLHAMNYKDM

-3549 NAINTAENN
+3549 ETKNTADSNT

-3575 QEYESFTVKAPQDGT
+3575 QDYETFTVAAPKAGT
-3590 QSQSLRGLLVTVAP
+3590 VSGGLRGLLVTVAP
-3604 ADAEEADDFIQL
+3604 ADAEEVDDFIQV

-3638 SDDASVAQIY
+3638 SDNASVAQIY

-3668 SLGLTIPEAAAY
+3668 SLGLTIPQAAAY

-3697 LEDKTTGQMVDLLEG
+3697 LEDKATGQMVDLLEG

-3774 SVGETSVVN
+3774 RVGETSVVN